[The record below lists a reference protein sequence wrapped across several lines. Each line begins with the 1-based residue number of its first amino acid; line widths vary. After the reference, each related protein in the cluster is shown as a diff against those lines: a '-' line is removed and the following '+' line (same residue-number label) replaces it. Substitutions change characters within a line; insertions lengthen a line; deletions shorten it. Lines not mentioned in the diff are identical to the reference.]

1 MYYNAICIFYFYRT
15 QRAHSTHY
23 TGVEMN
29 KLNLKKLLTLLV
41 CLTLIVS
48 VVLLAACNKNDD
60 NKGSTEDNTSASPS
74 FTNGNFRSYTTSDK
88 GYPYAPSSFTGSPTS
103 DTEGSTLPK
112 LETVKRGVINLAD
125 YQNLGAWCTFSK
137 FDANRLTDEE
147 DAKNYNKDDNV
158 LMINNTEARYYMYRS
173 SEFSAAANTK
183 YLLQVDVRTA
193 NLDGGEK
200 KGATIKIAKSY
211 SSGSSIPATEGYA
224 SFDAITVG
232 EWTTYSFIIDGKYNG
247 STSLELQLMLGN
259 NNLRDEYKTSG
270 YAFFDNIRL
279 TTVKDDTVLPAGENV
294 KTITLSVPN
303 GSFDYKTTSDYPYL
317 YNRVTT
323 TDTNSNYGL
332 VNKVDAKDGKI
343 TLVGE
348 YKIDADA
355 LKDHDKDHG
364 NVFAIYNVAEA
375 RMGFYTTNPLYFKR
389 GGYYKV
395 TVSLNTDY
403 IESGSAYLALGKS
416 KDLSDNTVI
425 EIGKDAANPGWKEHV
440 FYVYANEN
448 TADELYFHFGLG
460 KDSDNKAKGYILV
473 DDLKIEET
481 DDTTQTGDYV
491 TDNRFKPTDNKLTD
505 AFVNKSGTDINGVPV
520 TITGDGEEFSVDDKT
535 PYVSSNF
542 SERNRKFT
550 SAKATIAK
558 FQTKATLQKD
568 TYYRFSV
575 WVRTVDVPST
585 SGVVLTVYDGDK
597 DTNSA
602 VKAIATFAAVTTDK
616 DLADSSSSLNGY
628 RELVCYFHTASL
640 QEQVVTFEIS
650 LGSGGA
656 FTSSTLFS
664 GTAYIANASLVETDY
679 TKYNGASAS
688 GTYEKKYD
696 WYETLSSETFT
707 NGQFQKYNY
716 SDTKFFKD
724 GGVNEKGE
732 FQSTSFGVPS
742 GWTLKGEKDKAVAGI
757 VDVNRDALLSNL
769 ATKLGVPV
777 DTLKTAPFE
786 CKEEDVETFG
796 IYAGG
801 DSYLFINSADV
812 EGLAKESVRVGYVS
826 NSFTLNANSYYKISV
841 MVKVMGD
848 SKASVYLM
856 TDNNI
861 AETNVDSKFE
871 NIEAS
876 TASQTGGWK
885 RYTFYVKTG
894 FSSISATLG
903 LYLGGK
909 DVDIALTDANMV
921 LADGLNGKYVK
932 VDGAYE
938 VYNKNTHKDATETY
952 NYSGSAK
959 GGTVLFDYVIKEDIS
974 ESVYNAK
981 TASATASAADEYE
994 ETKRVEMNLDSFGL
1008 AITPDENKPTSPK
1021 GWTKTSLTKDTDTE
1035 QLQSGVIYSTD
1046 YKAHSGESCLIIPY
1060 LNTAGASYYASDAK
1074 TLTKDGFYKI
1084 SVWAKLSEGHTGKA
1098 YITLVATNYGENSKY
1113 VDYASQTIEV
1123 DSTDWKEYVF
1133 FIKAPSS
1140 DTKIDKYGDNA
1151 KDLSLKIR
1159 LGFGESADNKA
1170 SGYVLFDDVLIEK
1183 LDVKADDFDKLVDDF
1198 KAEPANAGLT
1208 VNTVKYSAIDKE
1220 EETTPDKE
1228 PDKENNKDSGKNF
1241 NWVIFTSVAF
1251 GAIVIIA
1258 VAAFF
1263 IKKYLPKHKEGKQQ
1277 VDKKKTS
1284 KKKEDDYKN
1293 LND

>member
-1 MYYNAICIFYFYRT
+1 
-15 QRAHSTHY
+15 
-23 TGVEMN
+23 MN

-48 VVLLAACNKNDD
+48 VVLLAACNKKTDD
-60 NKGSTEDNTSASPS
+60 NKTTDNTSASPS
-74 FTNGNFRSYTTSDK
+74 FTNGNFRSYTTSDS

-137 FDANRLTDEE
+137 FDAKRLTDEE

-303 GSFDYKTTSDYPYL
+303 GNFDYKTTSDYPYL

-416 KDLSDNTVI
+416 KDLSDNKIIPVV
-425 EIGKDAANPGWKEHV
+425 KDTANPGWNEYT

-460 KDSDNKAKGYILV
+460 KDSGDKAKGYILI

-602 VKAIATFAAVTTDK
+602 AKAIATFAAVTTDK

-640 QEQVVTFEIS
+640 QNQDVTFEIS

-801 DSYLFINSADV
+801 DSYLLINSADV

-861 AETNVDSKFE
+861 SETNVDSKFE

-1008 AITPDENKPTSPK
+1008 ATTPDQDKPTSPK

-1123 DSTDWKEYVF
+1123 NSTEWKEYVF

-1198 KAEPANAGLT
+1198 KAKPANAGLT

-1251 GAIVIIA
+1251 GAIVVIA

>member
-1 MYYNAICIFYFYRT
+1 
-15 QRAHSTHY
+15 
-23 TGVEMN
+23 MN

-48 VVLLAACNKNDD
+48 VVLLAACNKKTDD
-60 NKGSTEDNTSASPS
+60 NKTPDNTSASPS

-137 FDANRLTDEE
+137 FDAKRLTGEE

-173 SEFSAAANTK
+173 SEFSVAANTK

-224 SFDAITVG
+224 SFDAVTVG

-279 TTVKDDTVLPAGENV
+279 TTVKDDTVLPTENV

-332 VNKVDAKDGKI
+332 VNEVDAKDGKI
-343 TLVGE
+343 TLVNE
-348 YKIDADA
+348 YAVDAA
-355 LKDHDKDHG
+355 AVKGHG
-364 NVFAIYNVAEA
+364 SVFAIYNVADA

-395 TVSLNTDY
+395 TVSLNTKY
-403 IESGSAYLALGKS
+403 VENGKAYLALGKS

-425 EIGKDAANPGWKEHV
+425 EIAQKDSENNGWNEYT

-481 DDTTQTGDYV
+481 DDTTQTGDNV
-491 TDNRFKPTDNKLTD
+491 TDNRFKPADNKLTD
-505 AFVNKSGTDINGVPV
+505 AFVNKSGTDINGVSV
-520 TITGDGEEFSVDDKT
+520 TITGDGEEFSADDKT
-535 PYVSSNF
+535 PYVSSIF
-542 SERNRKFT
+542 SARNRKFT
-550 SAKATIAK
+550 SAKATLAK

-597 DTNSA
+597 NVNSA
-602 VKAIATFAAVTTDK
+602 AKAIATFAAVTTDK

-640 QEQVVTFEIS
+640 QNQDVTFEIS

-757 VDVNRDALLSNL
+757 VDVNRENLLNNL
-769 ATKLGVPV
+769 ATKIGITAEVLKTVPV
-777 DTLKTAPFE
+777 DANDKP
-786 CKEEDVETFG
+786 VETFG

-801 DSYLFINSADV
+801 NSYLLINSADV

-841 MVKVMGD
+841 MVKVINGQ
-848 SKASVYLM
+848 ASVYLM

-861 AETNVDSKFE
+861 SETNVDSKFE

-876 TASQTGGWK
+876 TGVATGGWK

-932 VDGAYE
+932 KAANEYE

-952 NYSGSAK
+952 NYKDSAK

-1008 AITPDENKPTSPK
+1008 ATTPDENKPTSPK

-1035 QLQSGVIYSTD
+1035 QLQSGVIYSTE

-1123 DSTDWKEYVF
+1123 NSTDWKEYVF

-1183 LDVKADDFDKLVDDF
+1183 LDVKADEFDKHVNDF
-1198 KAEPANAGLT
+1198 KAAHADLT

-1251 GAIVIIA
+1251 GAIVVIA

>member
-60 NKGSTEDNTSASPS
+60 NKGSTEDSTSASPS

-125 YQNLGAWCTFSK
+125 YANLGAWCTFSK
-137 FDANRLTDEE
+137 FDAKRLTDEE

-279 TTVKDDTVLPAGENV
+279 TTVKDDTVLPTENV

-332 VNKVDAKDGKI
+332 VNEVDAKDGKI
-343 TLVGE
+343 TLVND
-348 YKIDADA
+348 YAVDAA
-355 LKDHDKDHG
+355 AVEGHG
-364 NVFAIYNVAEA
+364 SVFAIYNVADA

-416 KDLSDNTVI
+416 KDLSDNTIIPV
-425 EIGKDAANPGWKEHV
+425 GKDTENPGWKEHV

-460 KDSDNKAKGYILV
+460 KDSGDKAKGYVLV

-505 AFVNKSGTDINGVPV
+505 AFANKSGTDINGVPV
-520 TITGDGEEFSVDDKT
+520 TITGDGEEFSADDKT

-568 TYYRFSV
+568 TYYRFSI

-602 VKAIATFAAVTTDK
+602 AKAIATFAAVTTDK

-640 QEQVVTFEIS
+640 QNQDVTFEIS

-757 VDVNRDALLSNL
+757 VDVNRENLLNNL
-769 ATKLGVPV
+769 ATKLGITAEVLKAVPV
-777 DTLKTAPFE
+777 DANDKP
-786 CKEEDVETFG
+786 VETFG

-801 DSYLFINSADV
+801 DSYLLINSADV

-841 MVKVMGD
+841 MVKVINGQ
-848 SKASVYLM
+848 ASVYLM

-861 AETNVDSKFE
+861 SETNVDSKFE

-932 VDGAYE
+932 KAANEYE

-952 NYSGSAK
+952 NYKDSAK

-1008 AITPDENKPTSPK
+1008 ATTPDENKPTSPK

-1123 DSTDWKEYVF
+1123 NSTDWKEYVF

-1251 GAIVIIA
+1251 GAIVVIA

>member
-1 MYYNAICIFYFYRT
+1 
-15 QRAHSTHY
+15 
-23 TGVEMN
+23 MN

-48 VVLLAACNKNDD
+48 VVLLAACNKKTDD
-60 NKGSTEDNTSASPS
+60 NKTPDNTSASPS

-125 YQNLGAWCTFSK
+125 YANLGAWCTFSK
-137 FDANRLTDEE
+137 FDAKRLTGEE

-173 SEFSAAANTK
+173 SEFSVAANTK

-193 NLDGGEK
+193 NLNGGEK

-224 SFDAITVG
+224 SFDAVTVG

-279 TTVKDDTVLPAGENV
+279 TTVKDDTVLPTENV
-294 KTITLSVPN
+294 KTIALSVPN

-317 YNRVTT
+317 YNRVPT

-332 VNKVDAKDGKI
+332 VNEVDAKDGKI
-343 TLVGE
+343 TLVNE
-348 YKIDADA
+348 YAVDAA
-355 LKDHDKDHG
+355 AVKGHG
-364 NVFAIYNVAEA
+364 SVFAIYNVADA

-395 TVSLNTDY
+395 TVSLNTKY
-403 IESGSAYLALGKS
+403 VENGKAYLALGKS

-425 EIGKDAANPGWKEHV
+425 EIAQKDSENNGWNEYT

-491 TDNRFKPTDNKLTD
+491 TNNRFKPTDNKLTD

-520 TITGDGEEFSVDDKT
+520 TITGDGEEFSADDKT
-535 PYVSSNF
+535 PYVSSIF
-542 SERNRKFT
+542 SARNRKFT
-550 SAKATIAK
+550 SAKATLAK

-602 VKAIATFAAVTTDK
+602 AKAIATFAAVTTDK

-640 QEQVVTFEIS
+640 QNQDVTFEIS

-696 WYETLSSETFT
+696 WYETLSNETFT

-732 FQSTSFGVPS
+732 LQSTSFGVPS

-757 VDVNRDALLSNL
+757 VDVNRENLLNNL
-769 ATKLGVPV
+769 ATKLGITAEVLKAVPV
-777 DTLKTAPFE
+777 DANDKP
-786 CKEEDVETFG
+786 VETFG

-801 DSYLFINSADV
+801 DSYLLINSADV

-841 MVKVMGD
+841 MVKVINGQ
-848 SKASVYLM
+848 ASVYLM

-861 AETNVDSKFE
+861 SETNVDSKFE

-932 VDGAYE
+932 KAANEYE

-952 NYSGSAK
+952 NYKDSAK

-1008 AITPDENKPTSPK
+1008 ATTPDENKPTSPK

-1035 QLQSGVIYSTD
+1035 QLQSGVIYSTE

-1123 DSTDWKEYVF
+1123 NSTDWKEYVF

-1183 LDVKADDFDKLVDDF
+1183 LDVKADEFDKHVNDF
-1198 KAEPANAGLT
+1198 KAAHADLT

-1251 GAIVIIA
+1251 GAIVVIA

>member
-1 MYYNAICIFYFYRT
+1 
-15 QRAHSTHY
+15 
-23 TGVEMN
+23 MN

-137 FDANRLTDEE
+137 FDAKRLTDEE

-279 TTVKDDTVLPAGENV
+279 TTVKDDTVLPTENV

-332 VNKVDAKDGKI
+332 VNEVDAKDGKI
-343 TLVGE
+343 TLVND
-348 YKIDADA
+348 YAVDAA
-355 LKDHDKDHG
+355 AVEGHG
-364 NVFAIYNVAEA
+364 SVFAIYNVADA

-416 KDLSDNTVI
+416 KDLSDNTIIPV
-425 EIGKDAANPGWKEHV
+425 GKDTENPGWKEHV

-460 KDSDNKAKGYILV
+460 KDSGDKAKGYVLV

-505 AFVNKSGTDINGVPV
+505 AFANKSGTDINGVPV
-520 TITGDGEEFSVDDKT
+520 TITGDGEEFSADDKT

-585 SGVVLTVYDGDK
+585 SGVVLTIYDGNK
-597 DTNSA
+597 DDNSA

-716 SDTKFFKD
+716 SDTKFFKE

-757 VDVNRDALLSNL
+757 VDVNREALLNNL
-769 ATKLGVPV
+769 ATKLGVSV

-801 DSYLFINSADV
+801 DSYLLINSADV

-861 AETNVDSKFE
+861 SETNVDSKFE

-909 DVDIALTDANMV
+909 DVDVDLTDANMKEAAEGTTGKYTKV
-921 LADGLNGKYVK
+921 DGKYVL
-932 VDGAYE
+932 
-938 VYNKNTHKDATETY
+938 YNKNVHTGDEVKTY
-952 NYSGSAK
+952 NYKDSAK

-1008 AITPDENKPTSPK
+1008 ATTPDENKPTSPK

-1123 DSTDWKEYVF
+1123 NSTEWKEYVF

-1140 DTKIDKYGDNA
+1140 DTKIDKYGENA

-1251 GAIVIIA
+1251 GAIVVIA

>member
-1 MYYNAICIFYFYRT
+1 
-15 QRAHSTHY
+15 
-23 TGVEMN
+23 MN

-48 VVLLAACNKNDD
+48 VVLLAACNKKDD

-137 FDANRLTDEE
+137 FDANRLTGEE

-279 TTVKDDTVLPAGENV
+279 NTVKDDTVLPTENV

-332 VNKVDAKDGKI
+332 VNEVDAKDGKI
-343 TLVGE
+343 TLVNE
-348 YKIDADA
+348 YAVDAA
-355 LKDHDKDHG
+355 AVEGHG
-364 NVFAIYNVAEA
+364 SVFAIYNVADS

-416 KDLSDNTVI
+416 KDLSDNTIIPV
-425 EIGKDAANPGWKEHV
+425 GKDTENPGWKEHV

-460 KDSDNKAKGYILV
+460 KDSDNKAKGYVLV

-505 AFVNKSGTDINGVPV
+505 AFANKSGTDINGVPV
-520 TITGDGEEFSVDDKT
+520 TITGDGEEFSADDKT

-602 VKAIATFAAVTTDK
+602 AKAIATFAAVTTDK

-716 SDTKFFKD
+716 SDTKFFKE

-757 VDVNRDALLSNL
+757 VDVNREALLNNL
-769 ATKLGVPV
+769 ATKLGVSV

-801 DSYLFINSADV
+801 DSYLLINSADV

-952 NYSGSAK
+952 NYKDSAK

-1008 AITPDENKPTSPK
+1008 ATTPDENKPTSPK

-1123 DSTDWKEYVF
+1123 DSTSWKEYVF

-1140 DTKIDKYGDNA
+1140 DTKIDKYGENA

-1183 LDVKADDFDKLVDDF
+1183 LDEEADTFDSFVEKF
-1198 KAEPANAGLT
+1198 KKENADLT

-1228 PDKENNKDSGKNF
+1228 PDKEDSKDSGKNF

-1251 GAIVIIA
+1251 GAIVVIA

>member
-1 MYYNAICIFYFYRT
+1 
-15 QRAHSTHY
+15 
-23 TGVEMN
+23 MN

-48 VVLLAACNKNDD
+48 VVLLAACNKKADD
-60 NKGSTEDNTSASPS
+60 NKTPDNTSASPS

-137 FDANRLTDEE
+137 FDAKRLTGEE

-173 SEFSAAANTK
+173 SEFSVAANTK

-193 NLDGGEK
+193 NLNGGEK

-224 SFDAITVG
+224 SFDAVTVG

-279 TTVKDDTVLPAGENV
+279 TTVKDDTVLPTENV

-332 VNKVDAKDGKI
+332 VNEVDAKDGKI
-343 TLVGE
+343 TLVNE
-348 YKIDADA
+348 YAVDAA
-355 LKDHDKDHG
+355 AVKDHG
-364 NVFAIYNVAEA
+364 SVFAIYNVADA

-395 TVSLNTDY
+395 TVSLNTKY
-403 IESGSAYLALGKS
+403 VENGKAYLALGKS

-425 EIGKDAANPGWKEHV
+425 EIAQKDSENNGWNEYT

-460 KDSDNKAKGYILV
+460 KDSDDKNKAKGYILV

-491 TDNRFKPTDNKLTD
+491 TDNRFKPADNKLTD

-520 TITGDGEEFSVDDKT
+520 TITGDGEEFSADDKT
-535 PYVSSNF
+535 PYVSKNF

-550 SAKATIAK
+550 SAKATLAK
-558 FQTKATLQKD
+558 FQTTATLEKD

-640 QEQVVTFEIS
+640 QNQDVTFEIS

-757 VDVNRDALLSNL
+757 VDVNRENLLNNL
-769 ATKLGVPV
+769 ATKIGITAEVLKAVPV
-777 DTLKTAPFE
+777 DANDKP
-786 CKEEDVETFG
+786 VETFG

-801 DSYLFINSADV
+801 DSYLLINSADV

-841 MVKVMGD
+841 MVKVINGQ
-848 SKASVYLM
+848 ASVYLM

-871 NIEAS
+871 NIGAS
-876 TASQTGGWK
+876 TGVATGGWK

-903 LYLGGK
+903 LYLGGQDK
-909 DVDIALTDANMV
+909 DVALTDANMV

-932 VDGAYE
+932 KADNEYE

-952 NYSGSAK
+952 NYKDSAK

-1008 AITPDENKPTSPK
+1008 ATTPDENKPTSPK

-1123 DSTDWKEYVF
+1123 NSTDWKEYVF

-1183 LDVKADDFDKLVDDF
+1183 LDVKADEFDKHVNDF
-1198 KAEPANAGLT
+1198 KAANTGLT

-1251 GAIVIIA
+1251 GAIVVIA

>member
-1 MYYNAICIFYFYRT
+1 
-15 QRAHSTHY
+15 
-23 TGVEMN
+23 MN

-48 VVLLAACNKNDD
+48 VVLLAACNKKDD

-125 YQNLGAWCTFSK
+125 YANLGAWCTFQK
-137 FDANRLTDEE
+137 FDAKRLTDEE

-193 NLDGGEK
+193 NLDGGKE

-211 SSGSSIPATEGYA
+211 SSGSSIPSTEGYA

-279 TTVKDDTVLPAGENV
+279 TTVKDDTVLPTENV

-332 VNKVDAKDGKI
+332 VNEVDAKDGEI
-343 TLVGE
+343 TLVNN
-348 YKIDADA
+348 YTVDATA
-355 LKDHDKDHG
+355 VKGHG
-364 NVFAIYNVAEA
+364 SVFAIYNVAEA

-395 TVSLNTDY
+395 TVSLNTKY
-403 IESGSAYLALGKS
+403 VKNGSAYLALGKS
-416 KDLSDNTVI
+416 KDLSDNKI
-425 EIGKDAANPGWKEHV
+425 IDIGQKDNEKTNGWNEYT

-460 KDSDNKAKGYILV
+460 KDSDDKNKAKGYILV

-481 DDTTQTGDYV
+481 DDTTQTGDNV
-491 TDNRFKPTDNKLTD
+491 TDNRFKAEDNKLIN

-520 TITGDGEEFSVDDKT
+520 NVTVKEFEESDKKPYDSTEFST
-535 PYVSSNF
+535 N
-542 SERNRKFT
+542 NNWKFE
-550 SAKATIAK
+550 AE
-558 FQTKATLQKD
+558 KATLAKFRATATLEKD

-585 SGVVLTVYDGDK
+585 SGVVLTIYDGDK
-597 DTNSA
+597 DKNSA

-640 QEQVVTFEIS
+640 QKQAVTFEIS

-679 TKYNGASAS
+679 TKYNGASSS

-724 GGVNEKGE
+724 GGKDSNNTDAV

-757 VDVNRDALLSNL
+757 VDVNRENLLNNL
-769 ATKLGVPV
+769 ATKLGVSV
-777 DTLKTAPFE
+777 DTLKNAPFTPAD
-786 CKEEDVETFG
+786 KDIATYG

-801 DSYLFINSADV
+801 SSYLLINSANVD
-812 EGLAKESVRVGYVS
+812 GLAKESVRVGYVS

-861 AETNVDSKFE
+861 SETNVDSKFE
-871 NIEAS
+871 NIGAS
-876 TASQTGGWK
+876 TGVMTGGWK

-903 LYLGGK
+903 LYLGGEDK
-909 DVDIALTDANMV
+909 DIALTDANMTK
-921 LADGLNGKYVK
+921 LENDLSGKYVK
-932 VDGAYE
+932 DKDTGAYE
-938 VYNKNTHKDATETY
+938 VYNKNVHKDYKDTY
-952 NYSGSAK
+952 NYNGSAK

-1008 AITPDENKPTSPK
+1008 ATTPEQDKPASPK

-1035 QLQSGVIYSTD
+1035 YLQSGVIYSTE
-1046 YKAHSGESCLIIPY
+1046 YKAHSGDSCLIISY
-1060 LNTAGASYYASDAK
+1060 RNTKTAGASYYASDAK

-1084 SVWAKLSEGHTGKA
+1084 SVWAKVSESHTGKA

-1140 DTKIDKYGDNA
+1140 DTKIDKYGENA

-1159 LGFGESADNKA
+1159 LGFGESADNPA

-1183 LDVKADDFDKLVDDF
+1183 LDVKTEEDFKKHVDDF
-1198 KAEPANAGLT
+1198 TAANAGLT

-1251 GAIVIIA
+1251 GAIVVIA

>member
-1 MYYNAICIFYFYRT
+1 
-15 QRAHSTHY
+15 
-23 TGVEMN
+23 MN

-48 VVLLAACNKNDD
+48 VVLLAACNKKTDD
-60 NKGSTEDNTSASPS
+60 NKTPDNTSASPS

-125 YQNLGAWCTFSK
+125 YANLGAWCTFQK
-137 FDANRLTDEE
+137 FDAKRLTGEE

-173 SEFSAAANTK
+173 SEFSVAANTK

-193 NLDGGEK
+193 NLNGGEK

-224 SFDAITVG
+224 SFDAVTVG

-279 TTVKDDTVLPAGENV
+279 TTVKDDTVLPTENV

-332 VNKVDAKDGKI
+332 VNEVDAKDGKI
-343 TLVGE
+343 TLVNE
-348 YKIDADA
+348 YAVDAA
-355 LKDHDKDHG
+355 AVKDHG
-364 NVFAIYNVAEA
+364 SVFAIYNVADA

-395 TVSLNTDY
+395 TVSLNTKY
-403 IESGSAYLALGKS
+403 VENGKAYLALGKS

-425 EIGKDAANPGWKEHV
+425 EIAQKDSENNGWNEYT

-460 KDSDNKAKGYILV
+460 KDSDKNKAKGYILV

-481 DDTTQTGDYV
+481 DDTTQTGNNV
-491 TDNRFKPTDNKLTD
+491 TDNRFKPADNKLTD

-520 TITGDGEEFSVDDKT
+520 TITGDGEEFSADDKT
-535 PYVSSNF
+535 PYVSSIF
-542 SERNRKFT
+542 SAKNRKFT
-550 SAKATIAK
+550 SAKATLAK

-602 VKAIATFAAVTTDK
+602 AKAIATFAAVTTDK

-640 QEQVVTFEIS
+640 QNQDVTFEIS

-724 GGVNEKGE
+724 GGVNDKGE

-757 VDVNRDALLSNL
+757 VDVNRENLLNNL
-769 ATKLGVPV
+769 ATKIGITAEVLKAVPV
-777 DTLKTAPFE
+777 DANDKP
-786 CKEEDVETFG
+786 VETFG

-801 DSYLFINSADV
+801 NSYLLINSADV

-841 MVKVMGD
+841 MVKVINGQ
-848 SKASVYLM
+848 ASVYLM

-861 AETNVDSKFE
+861 SETNVDSKFE

-903 LYLGGK
+903 LYLGGQDK
-909 DVDIALTDANMV
+909 DIALTDANMV

-932 VDGAYE
+932 KAANEYE

-952 NYSGSAK
+952 NYKDSAK

-981 TASATASAADEYE
+981 TASATASAANEYE

-1008 AITPDENKPTSPK
+1008 ATTPDENKPTSPK

-1123 DSTDWKEYVF
+1123 NSTDWKEYVF

-1140 DTKIDKYGDNA
+1140 DTKIDKYGENA

-1183 LDVKADDFDKLVDDF
+1183 LDVKADEFDKHVNDF
-1198 KAEPANAGLT
+1198 KAANTGLT

-1251 GAIVIIA
+1251 GAIVVIA

>member
-1 MYYNAICIFYFYRT
+1 
-15 QRAHSTHY
+15 
-23 TGVEMN
+23 MN

-48 VVLLAACNKNDD
+48 VALLAACNKKPDD
-60 NKGSTEDNTSASPS
+60 NKSTDNTSASPS

-137 FDANRLTDEE
+137 FDAKRLTGEE

-173 SEFSAAANTK
+173 SEFSVAANTK

-224 SFDAITVG
+224 SFDAVTVG

-279 TTVKDDTVLPAGENV
+279 TTVKDDTVLPTENV

-332 VNKVDAKDGKI
+332 VNEVDAKDGKI
-343 TLVGE
+343 TLVNE
-348 YKIDADA
+348 YAVDAA
-355 LKDHDKDHG
+355 AVKGHG
-364 NVFAIYNVAEA
+364 SVFAIYNVADA

-395 TVSLNTDY
+395 TVSLNTKY
-403 IESGSAYLALGKS
+403 VKNGKAYLALGKS

-425 EIGKDAANPGWKEHV
+425 EIAQKDSENNGWNEYT

-481 DDTTQTGDYV
+481 DDISQTGNNV
-491 TDNRFKPTDNKLTD
+491 TDNRFKSADNKLTD

-520 TITGDGEEFSVDDKT
+520 TITGDGEEFSADDKT
-535 PYVSSNF
+535 PYVSSIF
-542 SERNRKFT
+542 SARNRKFT

-602 VKAIATFAAVTTDK
+602 AKAIATFAAVTTDK

-640 QEQVVTFEIS
+640 QNQDVTFEIS

-716 SDTKFFKD
+716 SDTKFFKE
-724 GGVNEKGE
+724 GGLNDKGE

-757 VDVNRDALLSNL
+757 VDVNRENLLNNL
-769 ATKLGVPV
+769 ATKLGITAEVLKAVPV
-777 DTLKTAPFE
+777 DANDKP
-786 CKEEDVETFG
+786 VETFG

-801 DSYLFINSADV
+801 DSYLLINSADV

-861 AETNVDSKFE
+861 SETNVDSKFE

-903 LYLGGK
+903 LYLGGQDK
-909 DVDIALTDANMV
+909 DVTLTDANMV

-932 VDGAYE
+932 KAANEYE

-952 NYSGSAK
+952 NYKDSAK

-981 TASATASAADEYE
+981 TASATASAANEYE

-1008 AITPDENKPTSPK
+1008 ATTPDENKPTSPK

-1060 LNTAGASYYASDAK
+1060 ISSAGASYYASDAK

-1123 DSTDWKEYVF
+1123 NSTDWKEYVF

-1183 LDVKADDFDKLVDDF
+1183 LDVKADDFDKHVNDF
-1198 KAEPANAGLT
+1198 KAANTGLT

-1228 PDKENNKDSGKNF
+1228 PDKEDSKDSGKNF

-1251 GAIVIIA
+1251 GAIVVIA

>member
-1 MYYNAICIFYFYRT
+1 
-15 QRAHSTHY
+15 
-23 TGVEMN
+23 MN

-48 VVLLAACNKNDD
+48 VVLLAACNKKTDD
-60 NKGSTEDNTSASPS
+60 NKTPDNTSASPS

-137 FDANRLTDEE
+137 FDAKRLTGEE

-173 SEFSAAANTK
+173 SEFSVAANTK

-193 NLDGGEK
+193 NLNGGEK

-279 TTVKDDTVLPAGENV
+279 TTVKDDTVLPTENV

-332 VNKVDAKDGKI
+332 VNEVDAKDGKI
-343 TLVGE
+343 TLVNE
-348 YKIDADA
+348 YAVDAA
-355 LKDHDKDHG
+355 AVKGHG
-364 NVFAIYNVAEA
+364 SVFAIYNVADA

-395 TVSLNTDY
+395 TVSLNTKY
-403 IESGSAYLALGKS
+403 VENGKAYLALGKS

-425 EIGKDAANPGWKEHV
+425 EIAQKDSENNGWNEYT

-460 KDSDNKAKGYILV
+460 KDSDDKNKAKGYILV

-481 DDTTQTGDYV
+481 DDISQTGDNV
-491 TDNRFKPTDNKLTD
+491 TNSRFKPEDNKLTD
-505 AFVNKSGTDINGVPV
+505 AFVNMSGTDINGVPV
-520 TITGDGEEFSVDDKT
+520 TITGDGEEFSADDKT
-535 PYVSSNF
+535 PYVSSIF
-542 SERNRKFT
+542 SAKNRKFT
-550 SAKATIAK
+550 SAKATLAK

-568 TYYRFSV
+568 TFYRFSV

-597 DTNSA
+597 DVNSA

-640 QEQVVTFEIS
+640 QNQDVTFEIS

-757 VDVNRDALLSNL
+757 VDVNRENLLNNL
-769 ATKLGVPV
+769 ATKLGITAEVLKAVPV
-777 DTLKTAPFE
+777 KCDAD
-786 CKEEDVETFG
+786 DVETFG

-801 DSYLFINSADV
+801 DSYLLINSADV

-871 NIEAS
+871 NIGAS
-876 TASQTGGWK
+876 TGVMTGGWK

-903 LYLGGK
+903 LYLGGEDK
-909 DVDIALTDANMV
+909 DVALTDANMV

-932 VDGAYE
+932 KAANEYE

-952 NYSGSAK
+952 NYKDSAK

-981 TASATASAADEYE
+981 TASATASAANEYE

-1008 AITPDENKPTSPK
+1008 ATTPDENKPTSPK

-1183 LDVKADDFDKLVDDF
+1183 LDVKAEDFDNHVNDF
-1198 KAEPANAGLT
+1198 KTANAGLT

-1251 GAIVIIA
+1251 GAIVVIA

>member
-1 MYYNAICIFYFYRT
+1 
-15 QRAHSTHY
+15 
-23 TGVEMN
+23 MN

-48 VVLLAACNKNDD
+48 VVLLAACNKKTDD
-60 NKGSTEDNTSASPS
+60 NKTTDNTSASPS

-137 FDANRLTDEE
+137 FDAKRLTGEE

-173 SEFSAAANTK
+173 SEFSVAANTK

-193 NLDGGEK
+193 NLNGGEK

-224 SFDAITVG
+224 SFDAVTVG

-279 TTVKDDTVLPAGENV
+279 TTVKDDTVLPTENV

-332 VNKVDAKDGKI
+332 VNEVDAKDGKI
-343 TLVGE
+343 TLVNE
-348 YKIDADA
+348 YAVDAA
-355 LKDHDKDHG
+355 AVKGHG
-364 NVFAIYNVAEA
+364 SVFAIYNVADA

-416 KDLSDNTVI
+416 KDLSDNKIIPV
-425 EIGKDAANPGWKEHV
+425 GKDTENPGWKEHV

-460 KDSDNKAKGYILV
+460 KDSGDKAKGYILI

-481 DDTTQTGDYV
+481 DDTTQPDAPNV
-491 TDNRFKPTDNKLTD
+491 TDNRFKPADNKLTD

-520 TITGDGEEFSVDDKT
+520 TITGDGEEFSADDKT

-550 SAKATIAK
+550 SAKATLAK

-597 DTNSA
+597 DVNSA
-602 VKAIATFAAVTTDK
+602 AKAIATFAAVTTDK

-640 QEQVVTFEIS
+640 QNQDVTFEIS

-757 VDVNRDALLSNL
+757 VDVNRENLLNNL
-769 ATKLGVPV
+769 ATKIGITAEVLKAVPV
-777 DTLKTAPFE
+777 NADDKP
-786 CKEEDVETFG
+786 VETFG

-801 DSYLFINSADV
+801 DSYLLINSADV

-861 AETNVDSKFE
+861 SETNVDSKFE

-903 LYLGGK
+903 LYLGGQDK
-909 DVDIALTDANMV
+909 DVALTDANMV

-932 VDGAYE
+932 KAANEYE

-952 NYSGSAK
+952 NYKDSAK

-981 TASATASAADEYE
+981 IASATASAADEYE

-1008 AITPDENKPTSPK
+1008 ATTPDENKPTSPK

-1123 DSTDWKEYVF
+1123 NSTDWKEYVF

-1140 DTKIDKYGDNA
+1140 DTKIDKYGENA

-1183 LDVKADDFDKLVDDF
+1183 LDVKADEFDKHVNDF
-1198 KAEPANAGLT
+1198 KAAHADLT

-1228 PDKENNKDSGKNF
+1228 PGKEDNKNSGKNF

-1251 GAIVIIA
+1251 GAIVVIA

>member
-1 MYYNAICIFYFYRT
+1 
-15 QRAHSTHY
+15 
-23 TGVEMN
+23 MN

-48 VVLLAACNKNDD
+48 VVLLAACNKKADD
-60 NKGSTEDNTSASPS
+60 NNKTTDNTSASPS

-137 FDANRLTDEE
+137 FDAKRLTGEE

-173 SEFSAAANTK
+173 SEFSVAANTK

-193 NLDGGEK
+193 NLNGGAK
-200 KGATIKIAKSY
+200 NGATIKIAKSY

-279 TTVKDDTVLPAGENV
+279 TTVKDDTVLPTENV

-332 VNKVDAKDGKI
+332 VNEVDAKDGKI
-343 TLVGE
+343 TLVNE
-348 YKIDADA
+348 YTVDAA
-355 LKDHDKDHG
+355 AVEGHG
-364 NVFAIYNVAEA
+364 SVFAIYNVADA

-395 TVSLNTDY
+395 TVSLNTDNV
-403 IESGSAYLALGKS
+403 ESGEAYLALGKS
-416 KDLSDNTVI
+416 KDLSDNKIIPV
-425 EIGKDAANPGWKEHV
+425 GKDTENPGWKEHV

-460 KDSDNKAKGYILV
+460 KDSENKAKGYILV

-481 DDTTQTGDYV
+481 NDTTQTGKYV
-491 TDNRFKPTDNKLTD
+491 TDNRFKPADNKLTD
-505 AFVNKSGTDINGVPV
+505 AFVNKSGTDINGVSV
-520 TITGDGEEFSVDDKT
+520 TITGDGEEFSADDKT
-535 PYVSSNF
+535 PYESTAF
-542 SERNRKFT
+542 STNNRKFT
-550 SAKATIAK
+550 SAKATLAK

-602 VKAIATFAAVTTDK
+602 AKAIATFAAVTTDK

-640 QEQVVTFEIS
+640 QNQDVTFEIS

-757 VDVNRDALLSNL
+757 VDVNRENLLNNL
-769 ATKLGVPV
+769 ATKLGITAEVLKAVPV
-777 DTLKTAPFE
+777 DANDKP
-786 CKEEDVETFG
+786 VETFG

-801 DSYLFINSADV
+801 DSYLLINSADV

-871 NIEAS
+871 NIGAS
-876 TASQTGGWK
+876 TGVMTGGWK

-903 LYLGGK
+903 LYLGGEDK
-909 DVDIALTDANMV
+909 DIALTDANMV

-932 VDGAYE
+932 KAANEYE

-952 NYSGSAK
+952 NYKDSAK

-1008 AITPDENKPTSPK
+1008 ATTPDENKPTSPK

-1123 DSTDWKEYVF
+1123 NSTDWKEYVF

-1183 LDVKADDFDKLVDDF
+1183 LDVKADVFDKHVDDF
-1198 KAEPANAGLT
+1198 KAANAGAK

-1251 GAIVIIA
+1251 GAIVVIA

>member
-1 MYYNAICIFYFYRT
+1 
-15 QRAHSTHY
+15 
-23 TGVEMN
+23 MN

-48 VVLLAACNKNDD
+48 VVLLAACNKKTDD
-60 NKGSTEDNTSASPS
+60 NKTPDNTSASPS

-137 FDANRLTDEE
+137 FDAKRLTGEE

-173 SEFSAAANTK
+173 SEFSVAANTK

-193 NLDGGEK
+193 NLNGGEK

-279 TTVKDDTVLPAGENV
+279 TTVKDDTVLPTENV

-332 VNKVDAKDGKI
+332 VNEVDAKDGKI
-343 TLVGE
+343 TLVNE
-348 YKIDADA
+348 YAVDAA
-355 LKDHDKDHG
+355 AVKGHG
-364 NVFAIYNVAEA
+364 SVFAIYNVADA

-395 TVSLNTDY
+395 TVSLNTKY
-403 IESGSAYLALGKS
+403 VENGKAYLALGKS

-425 EIGKDAANPGWKEHV
+425 EIEQKDSENNGWNEYT

-491 TDNRFKPTDNKLTD
+491 TDNRFKPADNKLTD

-520 TITGDGEEFSVDDKT
+520 TITGDGEEFSADDKT

-550 SAKATIAK
+550 SAKATLAK

-597 DTNSA
+597 DVNSA
-602 VKAIATFAAVTTDK
+602 AKAIATFAAVTTDK

-640 QEQVVTFEIS
+640 QNQDVTFEIS

-757 VDVNRDALLSNL
+757 VDVNRENLLNNL
-769 ATKLGVPV
+769 ATKLGITAEVLKAVPV
-777 DTLKTAPFE
+777 DADDKP
-786 CKEEDVETFG
+786 VETFG

-801 DSYLFINSADV
+801 NSYLLINSADV

-841 MVKVMGD
+841 MVKVINGQ
-848 SKASVYLM
+848 ASVYLM

-932 VDGAYE
+932 KAANEYE

-952 NYSGSAK
+952 NYKDSAK

-1008 AITPDENKPTSPK
+1008 ATTPDENKPTSPK

-1035 QLQSGVIYSTD
+1035 QLQSGVIYSTE

-1123 DSTDWKEYVF
+1123 NSTDWKEYVF

-1140 DTKIDKYGDNA
+1140 DTKIDKYGDKA

-1183 LDVKADDFDKLVDDF
+1183 LDVKADEFDKHVNDF
-1198 KAEPANAGLT
+1198 KAANAGLT

-1228 PDKENNKDSGKNF
+1228 PGKENNKDSGKNF

-1251 GAIVIIA
+1251 GAIVVIA

>member
-1 MYYNAICIFYFYRT
+1 
-15 QRAHSTHY
+15 
-23 TGVEMN
+23 MN

-48 VVLLAACNKNDD
+48 VVLLAACNKKDD

-137 FDANRLTDEE
+137 FDAKRLTDEE

-224 SFDAITVG
+224 SFDVITVG

-279 TTVKDDTVLPAGENV
+279 NTIKDDTVLPTENV

-332 VNKVDAKDGKI
+332 VNEVDAKDGKI
-343 TLVGE
+343 TLVND
-348 YKIDADA
+348 YAVDAA
-355 LKDHDKDHG
+355 AVEGHG
-364 NVFAIYNVAEA
+364 SVFAIYNVADA

-416 KDLSDNTVI
+416 KDLSDNTIIPV
-425 EIGKDAANPGWKEHV
+425 GKDTENPGWKEHV

-460 KDSDNKAKGYILV
+460 KDSGDKAKGYVLV

-505 AFVNKSGTDINGVPV
+505 AFANKSGTDINGVPV
-520 TITGDGEEFSVDDKT
+520 TITGDGEEFSADDKT

-550 SAKATIAK
+550 SAKATLAK

-568 TYYRFSV
+568 TYYRFSI

-585 SGVVLTVYDGDK
+585 SGVVLTIYDGNK
-597 DTNSA
+597 DDNSA

-640 QEQVVTFEIS
+640 QNQDVTFEIS

-724 GGVNEKGE
+724 GGKDSSNTDAV

-742 GWTLKGEKDKAVAGI
+742 GWTLKGEKDNAVAGI
-757 VDVNRDALLSNL
+757 VDVNRENLLNNL
-769 ATKLGVPV
+769 ATKLGVSV
-777 DTLKTAPFE
+777 DTLKKAPFE
-786 CKEEDVETFG
+786 CKEEDVAKYG

-801 DSYLFINSADV
+801 DSYLLINAP
-812 EGLAKESVRVGYVS
+812 EQPGLAQTYVRVGYVS

-841 MVKVMGD
+841 LVKVLSGE
-848 SKASVYLM
+848 ASVYLM

-861 AETNVDSKFE
+861 SETNVDSKFE

-894 FSSISATLG
+894 FSSINATLG
-903 LYLGGK
+903 LYLGGLGGNANN
-909 DVDIALTDANMV
+909 VELTDSNTVSATE
-921 LADGLNGKYVK
+921 GKYVK
-932 VDGAYE
+932 DDNGKFIL
-938 VYNKNTHKDATETY
+938 YNSSNSSHKGKERFD
-952 NYSGSAK
+952 YSGSPAK

-981 TASATASAADEYE
+981 TASATASADDEYE
-994 ETKRVEMNLDSFGL
+994 ATKRVEMNLDSFGL
-1008 AITPDENKPTSPK
+1008 ATTPDEGKPTSPK

-1060 LNTAGASYYASDAK
+1060 LSTAGASYYASDAK

-1123 DSTDWKEYVF
+1123 NSTDWKEYVF

-1198 KAEPANAGLT
+1198 KAKPANAGLT

-1228 PDKENNKDSGKNF
+1228 PDKEDSKDSGKNF

-1251 GAIVIIA
+1251 GAIVVIA

>member
-1 MYYNAICIFYFYRT
+1 
-15 QRAHSTHY
+15 
-23 TGVEMN
+23 MN

-48 VVLLAACNKNDD
+48 VVLLAACNKKTDD
-60 NKGSTEDNTSASPS
+60 NKTTDNTSASPS

-137 FDANRLTDEE
+137 FDAKRLTDEE

-193 NLDGGEK
+193 NLNGGEK

-224 SFDAITVG
+224 SFDAVTVG

-279 TTVKDDTVLPAGENV
+279 TTVKDDTVLPTENV

-332 VNKVDAKDGKI
+332 VNEVDAKDGKI
-343 TLVGE
+343 TLVNE
-348 YKIDADA
+348 YKVAADA
-355 LKDHDKDHG
+355 VKGHG
-364 NVFAIYNVAEA
+364 SVFAIYNVADA

-395 TVSLNTDY
+395 TVSLNTKY
-403 IESGSAYLALGKS
+403 VENGKAYLALGKS
-416 KDLSDNTVI
+416 KDLSDNKII
-425 EIGKDAANPGWKEHV
+425 EIAQKDSENNGWNEYT

-491 TDNRFKPTDNKLTD
+491 TDNRFKPADNKLTD
-505 AFVNKSGTDINGVPV
+505 AFVNKSGTDINGVSV
-520 TITGDGEEFSVDDKT
+520 TITGDGEEFSADDKT
-535 PYVSSNF
+535 PYESTAF
-542 SERNRKFT
+542 STNNRKFT
-550 SAKATIAK
+550 SAKATLAK

-597 DTNSA
+597 DINSA
-602 VKAIATFAAVTTDK
+602 AKAIATFAAVTTDK

-628 RELVCYFHTASL
+628 RELVCYFHTSSL
-640 QEQVVTFEIS
+640 QEQAVTFEIS

-724 GGVNEKGE
+724 GGLNEKGE

-757 VDVNRDALLSNL
+757 VDVNRENLLNNL
-769 ATKLGVPV
+769 ATKLGITAEVLKAVPV
-777 DTLKTAPFE
+777 KCDAD
-786 CKEEDVETFG
+786 DVETFG

-801 DSYLFINSADV
+801 SSYLLINSADV

-861 AETNVDSKFE
+861 SETNVDSKFE

-876 TASQTGGWK
+876 TGVMTGGWK

-932 VDGAYE
+932 KAANEYE

-952 NYSGSAK
+952 NYKDSAK

-981 TASATASAADEYE
+981 TASATASAANEYE

-1008 AITPDENKPTSPK
+1008 ATTPDENKPTSPK

-1123 DSTDWKEYVF
+1123 NSTDWKEYVF

-1183 LDVKADDFDKLVDDF
+1183 LDVKADEFDKHVNDF
-1198 KAEPANAGLT
+1198 KAANTGLT

-1228 PDKENNKDSGKNF
+1228 PDKEDSKDSGKNF

-1251 GAIVIIA
+1251 GAIVVIA

>member
-1 MYYNAICIFYFYRT
+1 
-15 QRAHSTHY
+15 
-23 TGVEMN
+23 MN

-48 VVLLAACNKNDD
+48 VVLLAACNKKDD

-125 YQNLGAWCTFSK
+125 YANLGAWCTFSK
-137 FDANRLTDEE
+137 FDAKRLTGEE

-193 NLDGGEK
+193 NLDGGKE

-224 SFDAITVG
+224 SFDAVTVG

-279 TTVKDDTVLPAGENV
+279 TTVKEDTVLPTENV

-303 GSFDYKTTSDYPYL
+303 GNFDYKTTSDYPYL

-332 VNKVDAKDGKI
+332 VNEFGAKDENGNIILVNEYAVDA
-343 TLVGE
+343 TAV
-348 YKIDADA
+348 
-355 LKDHDKDHG
+355 KDHG
-364 NVFAIYNVAEA
+364 NVFAIYNVADA

-395 TVSLNTDY
+395 TVSLNTKY
-403 IESGSAYLALGKS
+403 VKNGSAYLALGKS
-416 KDLSDNTVI
+416 KDLSDNKI
-425 EIGKDAANPGWKEHV
+425 IDIGQKDNEKTNGWNEYT

-491 TDNRFKPTDNKLTD
+491 TDNRFKPADNKLKLTED
-505 AFVNKSGTDINGVPV
+505 GELFVNKSGDNINGVPV
-520 TITGDGEEFSVDDKT
+520 TITGNGEKFSADDKT
-535 PYVSSNF
+535 PYVSSIF
-542 SERNRKFT
+542 SESNRKFT
-550 SAKATIAK
+550 SEKATLAK
-558 FQTKATLQKD
+558 FQTTATLEKD

-575 WVRTVDVPST
+575 WVKTVDVPST
-585 SGVVLTVYDGDK
+585 SGVVLTIYDGDK
-597 DTNSA
+597 NTNSA

-640 QEQVVTFEIS
+640 QKQAVTFEIS

-716 SDTKFFKD
+716 SDTKFFQKGGLNDKD
-724 GGVNEKGE
+724 E

-742 GWTLKGEKDKAVAGI
+742 GWTLKGEKENAVAGI
-757 VDVNRDALLSNL
+757 VDVNREALLNNL
-769 ATKLGVPV
+769 ATKIGITEEV
-777 DTLKTAPFE
+777 LKTIPDKCNEAA
-786 CKEEDVETFG
+786 KADVETFG

-801 DSYLFINSADV
+801 NSYLLINSKDIA
-812 EGLAKESVRVGYVS
+812 GLAKEYVRVGYVS

-861 AETNVDSKFE
+861 SETNVDSKFE
-871 NIEAS
+871 NIVEAS

-903 LYLGGK
+903 LYLGGEDK
-909 DVDIALTDANMV
+909 DVELTGGTDGNMK
-921 LADGLNGKYVK
+921 LADGTTGKYTEVEGK
-932 VDGAYE
+932 FV
-938 VYNKNTHKDATETY
+938 VYNKNVHTGDDVKTY
-952 NYSGSAK
+952 NYTGSAK

-974 ESVYNAK
+974 ESVYNEK

-1008 AITPDENKPTSPK
+1008 ATTPDQDKPTSPK

-1035 QLQSGVIYSTD
+1035 YLQSGVIYSTT
-1046 YKAHSGESCLIIPY
+1046 YKAHSGDSCLIIPY
-1060 LNTAGASYYASDAK
+1060 RNTETGPGASYYASDAK
-1074 TLTKDGFYKI
+1074 TLTKDGYYKI
-1084 SVWAKLSEGHTGKA
+1084 SVWAKVSEGHTGKA

-1140 DTKIDKYGDNA
+1140 DTKIDKYGENA

-1159 LGFGESADNKA
+1159 LGFGESADKKA

-1183 LDVKADDFDKLVDDF
+1183 LDVKADEFDKHVDDF
-1198 KAEPANAGLT
+1198 KAANAGLT

-1228 PDKENNKDSGKNF
+1228 PDKTEKDNTAKKF

-1251 GAIVIIA
+1251 GAIVVIA

>member
-1 MYYNAICIFYFYRT
+1 
-15 QRAHSTHY
+15 
-23 TGVEMN
+23 MN

-60 NKGSTEDNTSASPS
+60 NKGSTEDSTSASPS

-137 FDANRLTDEE
+137 FDAKRLTGEE

-279 TTVKDDTVLPAGENV
+279 NTIKDDTVLPTENV

-332 VNKVDAKDGKI
+332 VNEVDAKDGKI
-343 TLVGE
+343 TLVNE
-348 YKIDADA
+348 YAVDAA
-355 LKDHDKDHG
+355 AVEGHG
-364 NVFAIYNVAEA
+364 SVFAIYNVADS

-416 KDLSDNTVI
+416 KDLSDNTIIPV
-425 EIGKDAANPGWKEHV
+425 GKDTENPGWKEHV

-460 KDSDNKAKGYILV
+460 KDSGDKAKGYVLV

-481 DDTTQTGDYV
+481 DDTTQTGVNV

-520 TITGDGEEFSVDDKT
+520 TITGDGEEFSADDKT

-585 SGVVLTVYDGDK
+585 SGVVLTVYDGNK
-597 DTNSA
+597 DDNSA

-801 DSYLFINSADV
+801 DSYLLINSADV

-952 NYSGSAK
+952 NYKDSAK

-981 TASATASAADEYE
+981 TTSATASAADEYE

-1008 AITPDENKPTSPK
+1008 ATTPDQDKPTSPK

-1123 DSTDWKEYVF
+1123 NSTSWKEYVF

-1140 DTKIDKYGDNA
+1140 DTKIDKYGENA

-1183 LDVKADDFDKLVDDF
+1183 LDVKADGFDTFVETF
-1198 KAEPANAGLT
+1198 KKDNPTIAK

-1251 GAIVIIA
+1251 GAIVVIA

>member
-1 MYYNAICIFYFYRT
+1 
-15 QRAHSTHY
+15 
-23 TGVEMN
+23 MN

-48 VVLLAACNKNDD
+48 VVLLAACNKKPDD
-60 NKGSTEDNTSASPS
+60 NKTPDNTSASPS

-137 FDANRLTDEE
+137 FDAKRLTGEE

-173 SEFSAAANTK
+173 SEFSVAANTK

-232 EWTTYSFIIDGKYNG
+232 DWTTYSFIIDGKYNG

-259 NNLRDEYKTSG
+259 NNLRDKYKTSG

-279 TTVKDDTVLPAGENV
+279 TTVKDDTVLPTDNV

-332 VNKVDAKDGKI
+332 VNEVDAKDGKI
-343 TLVGE
+343 TLVNE
-348 YKIDADA
+348 YAVDAA
-355 LKDHDKDHG
+355 AVEGHG
-364 NVFAIYNVAEA
+364 SVFAIYNVADA

-416 KDLSDNTVI
+416 KDLSDNTIIPV
-425 EIGKDAANPGWKEHV
+425 GKDTENPGWKEHV

-460 KDSDNKAKGYILV
+460 KDSGDKAKGYILV

-481 DDTTQTGDYV
+481 NDTTQTGDYV
-491 TDNRFKPTDNKLTD
+491 TDNRFKPADNKLTD
-505 AFVNKSGTDINGVPV
+505 AFINKSGTDINGVPV
-520 TITGDGEEFSVDDKT
+520 TITGDGEEFSTDDKT
-535 PYVSSNF
+535 PYVSTNF

-550 SAKATIAK
+550 STKATLAK

-602 VKAIATFAAVTTDK
+602 AKAIATFAAVTTNK

-640 QEQVVTFEIS
+640 QNQDVTFEIS

-757 VDVNRDALLSNL
+757 VDVNRENLLNNL
-769 ATKLGVPV
+769 ATKLGITAEVLKAVPV
-777 DTLKTAPFE
+777 DANDKP
-786 CKEEDVETFG
+786 VETFG

-801 DSYLFINSADV
+801 NSYLLINSAEV

-841 MVKVMGD
+841 MVKVINGQ
-848 SKASVYLM
+848 ASVYLM

-861 AETNVDSKFE
+861 SETNVDSKFE

-903 LYLGGK
+903 LYLGGQDK
-909 DVDIALTDANMV
+909 DIALTDANMV

-932 VDGAYE
+932 KAANEYE

-952 NYSGSAK
+952 NYKDSAK

-1008 AITPDENKPTSPK
+1008 ATTPDENKPTSPK

-1060 LNTAGASYYASDAK
+1060 LHTAGASYYASDAK

-1123 DSTDWKEYVF
+1123 NSTDWKEYVF

-1183 LDVKADDFDKLVDDF
+1183 LDVKADEFDKHVNDF
-1198 KAEPANAGLT
+1198 KTAHTDLT

-1228 PDKENNKDSGKNF
+1228 PDKEDNKDSGKNF

-1251 GAIVIIA
+1251 GAIVVIA

>member
-1 MYYNAICIFYFYRT
+1 
-15 QRAHSTHY
+15 
-23 TGVEMN
+23 MN

-48 VVLLAACNKNDD
+48 VVLLAACNKKPDD
-60 NKGSTEDNTSASPS
+60 NKTTDNTSASPS

-125 YQNLGAWCTFSK
+125 YANLGAWCTFSK

-279 TTVKDDTVLPAGENV
+279 TTVKDDTVVPTENV

-317 YNRVTT
+317 YNRITT

-332 VNKVDAKDGKI
+332 VNEFGAKDENGKI

-355 LKDHDKDHG
+355 LKDHG

-395 TVSLNTDY
+395 TVSLNTDNV
-403 IESGSAYLALGKS
+403 ESGKAYLALGKS

-460 KDSDNKAKGYILV
+460 KDSGDKATGYILV

-481 DDTTQTGDYV
+481 NDTTQTGDYV

-505 AFVNKSGTDINGVPV
+505 AFANISGTDINGVPV
-520 TITGDGEEFSVDDKT
+520 TITGDGEEFSADDKT

-602 VKAIATFAAVTTDK
+602 AKAIATFAAVTTDK

-640 QEQVVTFEIS
+640 QNQDVTFEIS

-1008 AITPDENKPTSPK
+1008 ATTPDENKPTSPK

-1251 GAIVIIA
+1251 GAIVVIA

>member
-1 MYYNAICIFYFYRT
+1 
-15 QRAHSTHY
+15 
-23 TGVEMN
+23 MN

-48 VVLLAACNKNDD
+48 VVLLAACNKKTDD
-60 NKGSTEDNTSASPS
+60 NKTTDNTSASPS

-137 FDANRLTDEE
+137 FDAKRLTGEE

-173 SEFSAAANTK
+173 SEFSVAANTK

-193 NLDGGEK
+193 NLNGGEK

-224 SFDAITVG
+224 SFDAVTVG

-279 TTVKDDTVLPAGENV
+279 TTVKDDTVLPTENV

-332 VNKVDAKDGKI
+332 VNEVDAKDGKI
-343 TLVGE
+343 TLVNE
-348 YKIDADA
+348 YAVDAA
-355 LKDHDKDHG
+355 AVKGHG
-364 NVFAIYNVAEA
+364 SVFAIYNVADA

-395 TVSLNTDY
+395 TVSLNTKY
-403 IESGSAYLALGKS
+403 VENGKAYLALGKS

-425 EIGKDAANPGWKEHV
+425 EIAQKDSENNGWNEYT

-460 KDSDNKAKGYILV
+460 KDSDDKNKAKGYILV

-481 DDTTQTGDYV
+481 DDISQTGDNV
-491 TDNRFKPTDNKLTD
+491 TNSRFKPEDNKLTD

-520 TITGDGEEFSVDDKT
+520 TITGDGEEFSADDKT
-535 PYVSSNF
+535 PYVSSIF
-542 SERNRKFT
+542 SARNRKFT
-550 SAKATIAK
+550 SAKATLAK

-640 QEQVVTFEIS
+640 QNQDVTFEIS

-757 VDVNRDALLSNL
+757 VDVNRENLLNNL
-769 ATKLGVPV
+769 ATKIGITAEALKAVPV
-777 DTLKTAPFE
+777 DANDKP
-786 CKEEDVETFG
+786 VETFG

-801 DSYLFINSADV
+801 NSYLLINSADV
-812 EGLAKESVRVGYVS
+812 EGLAKESVRAGYVS

-841 MVKVMGD
+841 MVKVINGQ
-848 SKASVYLM
+848 ASVYLM

-861 AETNVDSKFE
+861 SETNVDSKFE
-871 NIEAS
+871 NIGAS

-903 LYLGGK
+903 LYLGGEDK
-909 DVDIALTDANMV
+909 DVALTDANMV

-932 VDGAYE
+932 KAANEYE

-952 NYSGSAK
+952 NYKDSAK

-1008 AITPDENKPTSPK
+1008 ATTPDENKPTSPK

-1123 DSTDWKEYVF
+1123 NSTDWKEYVF

-1183 LDVKADDFDKLVDDF
+1183 LDVKADEFDKHVNDF
-1198 KAEPANAGLT
+1198 KAANADLT

-1228 PDKENNKDSGKNF
+1228 PNKENSKDSGKNF

-1251 GAIVIIA
+1251 GAIVVIA

>member
-1 MYYNAICIFYFYRT
+1 
-15 QRAHSTHY
+15 
-23 TGVEMN
+23 MN

-48 VVLLAACNKNDD
+48 VVLLAACNKKPDD
-60 NKGSTEDNTSASPS
+60 NKTTDNTSASPS

-137 FDANRLTDEE
+137 FDAKRLTGEE

-173 SEFSAAANTK
+173 SEFSVAANTK

-193 NLDGGEK
+193 NLNGGEK

-224 SFDAITVG
+224 SFDAVTVG

-279 TTVKDDTVLPAGENV
+279 TTVKDDTVLPTENV

-332 VNKVDAKDGKI
+332 VNEVDAKDGKI
-343 TLVGE
+343 TLVNE
-348 YKIDADA
+348 YTVDAA
-355 LKDHDKDHG
+355 AVKGHG
-364 NVFAIYNVAEA
+364 SVFAIYNVAEA

-395 TVSLNTDY
+395 TVSLNTDNV
-403 IESGSAYLALGKS
+403 ESGSAYLALGKS
-416 KDLSDNTVI
+416 KDLSDNTIIPV
-425 EIGKDAANPGWKEHV
+425 GKDAANPGWKEHV

-481 DDTTQTGDYV
+481 DDTTQPDAPNV
-491 TDNRFKPTDNKLTD
+491 TDNRFKSTDNKLAD
-505 AFVNKSGTDINGVPV
+505 AFVNKSGTDINGVSV
-520 TITGDGEEFSVDDKT
+520 TITGDGEEFSADDKT
-535 PYVSSNF
+535 PYVSSIF
-542 SERNRKFT
+542 SARNRKFT
-550 SAKATIAK
+550 SAKATLAK
-558 FQTKATLQKD
+558 FQTTATLEKD

-575 WVRTVDVPST
+575 WVKTVDVPST
-585 SGVVLTVYDGDK
+585 SGVVLTIYDGDK
-597 DTNSA
+597 NTNSA

-640 QEQVVTFEIS
+640 QKQAVTFEIS

-724 GGVNEKGE
+724 GGKDSNNTDAV

-757 VDVNRDALLSNL
+757 VDVNREKLLNNL
-769 ATKLGVPV
+769 ATKLGVSV
-777 DTLKTAPFE
+777 DTLKTAPFK

-801 DSYLFINSADV
+801 SSYLLINSADV

-861 AETNVDSKFE
+861 SETNVDSKFE
-871 NIEAS
+871 NIGAS
-876 TASQTGGWK
+876 TGVMTGGWK

-932 VDGAYE
+932 KAANEYE

-952 NYSGSAK
+952 NYKDSAK

-1008 AITPDENKPTSPK
+1008 ATTPDENKPTSPK

-1123 DSTDWKEYVF
+1123 NSTDWKEYVF

-1183 LDVKADDFDKLVDDF
+1183 LDVKADEFDKHVNDF
-1198 KAEPANAGLT
+1198 KAAHADLT

-1228 PDKENNKDSGKNF
+1228 PDKENSKDSGKNF

-1251 GAIVIIA
+1251 GAIVVIA

-1263 IKKYLPKHKEGKQQ
+1263 IKKYLPKHKEGKQ

>member
-1 MYYNAICIFYFYRT
+1 M
-15 QRAHSTHY
+15 
-23 TGVEMN
+23 
-29 KLNLKKLLTLLV
+29 
-41 CLTLIVS
+41 
-48 VVLLAACNKNDD
+48 
-60 NKGSTEDNTSASPS
+60 
-74 FTNGNFRSYTTSDK
+74 
-88 GYPYAPSSFTGSPTS
+88 
-103 DTEGSTLPK
+103 
-112 LETVKRGVINLAD
+112 
-125 YQNLGAWCTFSK
+125 
-137 FDANRLTDEE
+137 
-147 DAKNYNKDDNV
+147 
-158 LMINNTEARYYMYRS
+158 
-173 SEFSAAANTK
+173 
-183 YLLQVDVRTA
+183 
-193 NLDGGEK
+193 
-200 KGATIKIAKSY
+200 
-211 SSGSSIPATEGYA
+211 
-224 SFDAITVG
+224 
-232 EWTTYSFIIDGKYNG
+232 
-247 STSLELQLMLGN
+247 
-259 NNLRDEYKTSG
+259 
-270 YAFFDNIRL
+270 
-279 TTVKDDTVLPAGENV
+279 
-294 KTITLSVPN
+294 
-303 GSFDYKTTSDYPYL
+303 
-317 YNRVTT
+317 
-323 TDTNSNYGL
+323 
-332 VNKVDAKDGKI
+332 
-343 TLVGE
+343 
-348 YKIDADA
+348 
-355 LKDHDKDHG
+355 
-364 NVFAIYNVAEA
+364 
-375 RMGFYTTNPLYFKR
+375 
-389 GGYYKV
+389 
-395 TVSLNTDY
+395 
-403 IESGSAYLALGKS
+403 
-416 KDLSDNTVI
+416 
-425 EIGKDAANPGWKEHV
+425 
-440 FYVYANEN
+440 
-448 TADELYFHFGLG
+448 
-460 KDSDNKAKGYILV
+460 
-473 DDLKIEET
+473 
-481 DDTTQTGDYV
+481 
-491 TDNRFKPTDNKLTD
+491 
-505 AFVNKSGTDINGVPV
+505 
-520 TITGDGEEFSVDDKT
+520 
-535 PYVSSNF
+535 
-542 SERNRKFT
+542 
-550 SAKATIAK
+550 
-558 FQTKATLQKD
+558 
-568 TYYRFSV
+568 
-575 WVRTVDVPST
+575 
-585 SGVVLTVYDGDK
+585 
-597 DTNSA
+597 
-602 VKAIATFAAVTTDK
+602 
-616 DLADSSSSLNGY
+616 
-628 RELVCYFHTASL
+628 
-640 QEQVVTFEIS
+640 
-650 LGSGGA
+650 GSGGA
-656 FTSSTLFS
+656 FTSATLFS

-696 WYETLSSETFT
+696 WYETLSGETFT

-757 VDVNRDALLSNL
+757 VDVNRENLLNNL
-769 ATKLGVPV
+769 ATKLGITAEVLKAVPV
-777 DTLKTAPFE
+777 DADDKP
-786 CKEEDVETFG
+786 VETFG

-801 DSYLFINSADV
+801 DSYLLINSADV

-841 MVKVMGD
+841 MVKVINGQ
-848 SKASVYLM
+848 ASVYLM

-861 AETNVDSKFE
+861 SETNVDSKFE
-871 NIEAS
+871 NIVEAS

-909 DVDIALTDANMV
+909 DVDITLTDANMTK
-921 LADGLNGKYVK
+921 LENDLSGKYVRE
-932 VDGAYE
+932 VAEDGTVKFV
-938 VYNKNTHKDATETY
+938 VYNKNTHKDVKDTY
-952 NYSGSAK
+952 NYKGSAT

-1008 AITPDENKPTSPK
+1008 ATTPDENKPTSPK

-1123 DSTDWKEYVF
+1123 NSTDWKEYVF

-1183 LDVKADDFDKLVDDF
+1183 LDVKADEFDKHVNDF
-1198 KAEPANAGLT
+1198 KAANAGLT

-1228 PDKENNKDSGKNF
+1228 PDKENSKDSGKNF

-1251 GAIVIIA
+1251 GAIVVIA

>member
-1 MYYNAICIFYFYRT
+1 
-15 QRAHSTHY
+15 
-23 TGVEMN
+23 MN

-48 VVLLAACNKNDD
+48 VVLLAACNKKTDD
-60 NKGSTEDNTSASPS
+60 NKTPDNTSASPS

-137 FDANRLTDEE
+137 FDAKRLTGEE

-173 SEFSAAANTK
+173 SEFSVAANTK

-193 NLDGGEK
+193 NLNGGEK

-279 TTVKDDTVLPAGENV
+279 TTVKDDTVLPTENV

-332 VNKVDAKDGKI
+332 VNEVDAKDGKI
-343 TLVGE
+343 TLVNE
-348 YKIDADA
+348 YAVDAA
-355 LKDHDKDHG
+355 AVEGHG
-364 NVFAIYNVAEA
+364 SVFAIYNVADA

-395 TVSLNTDY
+395 TVSLNTKY
-403 IESGSAYLALGKS
+403 VENGKAYLALGKS

-425 EIGKDAANPGWKEHV
+425 EIAQKDSENNGWNEYT

-460 KDSDNKAKGYILV
+460 KDSDDKNKAKGYILV

-481 DDTTQTGDYV
+481 DDISQTGDNV
-491 TDNRFKPTDNKLTD
+491 TNSRFKPEDNKLTD

-520 TITGDGEEFSVDDKT
+520 TITGDGEEFSADDKT
-535 PYVSSNF
+535 PYVSSIF
-542 SERNRKFT
+542 SARNRKFT
-550 SAKATIAK
+550 SAKATLAK

-640 QEQVVTFEIS
+640 QNQDVTFEIS

-757 VDVNRDALLSNL
+757 VDVNRENLLNNL
-769 ATKLGVPV
+769 ATKLGITAEVLKAVPV
-777 DTLKTAPFE
+777 DANDKP
-786 CKEEDVETFG
+786 VETFG

-801 DSYLFINSADV
+801 NSYLLINSADV

-871 NIEAS
+871 NIGAS

-903 LYLGGK
+903 LYLGGEDK
-909 DVDIALTDANMV
+909 DVALTDENMV

-932 VDGAYE
+932 VDGEYV
-938 VYNKNTHKDATETY
+938 VYNKNTHKDIEETY
-952 NYSGSAK
+952 NYSGKAE

-1008 AITPDENKPTSPK
+1008 ATTPDENKPTSPK

-1123 DSTDWKEYVF
+1123 NSTDWKEYVF

-1183 LDVKADDFDKLVDDF
+1183 LDVKAEDFDNHVNDF
-1198 KAEPANAGLT
+1198 KTTHADLT

-1251 GAIVIIA
+1251 GAIVVIA

>member
-1 MYYNAICIFYFYRT
+1 
-15 QRAHSTHY
+15 
-23 TGVEMN
+23 MN

-48 VVLLAACNKNDD
+48 VVLLAACNKKTDD
-60 NKGSTEDNTSASPS
+60 NKTTDNTSASPS

-137 FDANRLTDEE
+137 FDAKRLTGEE

-173 SEFSAAANTK
+173 SEFSVAANTK

-193 NLDGGEK
+193 NLNGGEK

-224 SFDAITVG
+224 SFDAVTVG

-279 TTVKDDTVLPAGENV
+279 TTVKDDTVLPTENV

-332 VNKVDAKDGKI
+332 VNEVDAKDGKI
-343 TLVGE
+343 TLVNE
-348 YKIDADA
+348 YKVAADA
-355 LKDHDKDHG
+355 VKGHG
-364 NVFAIYNVAEA
+364 SVFAIYNVADA

-395 TVSLNTDY
+395 TVSLNTKY
-403 IESGSAYLALGKS
+403 VENGKAYLALGKS

-425 EIGKDAANPGWKEHV
+425 EIAQKDSENNGWNEYT

-491 TDNRFKPTDNKLTD
+491 TDNRFKAADNKLTD

-520 TITGDGEEFSVDDKT
+520 TITGDGEEFSADDKT
-535 PYVSSNF
+535 PYVSSIF
-542 SERNRKFT
+542 SARNRKFT
-550 SAKATIAK
+550 SAKATLAK

-597 DTNSA
+597 DVNSA
-602 VKAIATFAAVTTDK
+602 AKAIATFAAVTTDK

-640 QEQVVTFEIS
+640 QEQAVTFEIS

-716 SDTKFFKD
+716 SDTKFFKE
-724 GGVNEKGE
+724 GGLNDKGE

-757 VDVNRDALLSNL
+757 VDVNRENLLNNL
-769 ATKLGVPV
+769 ATKIGITAEVLKAVPAKC
-777 DTLKTAPFE
+777 DAD
-786 CKEEDVETFG
+786 DVETFG

-801 DSYLFINSADV
+801 DSYLLINSADV

-861 AETNVDSKFE
+861 SETNVDSKFE
-871 NIEAS
+871 NIGAS
-876 TASQTGGWK
+876 TGVMTGGWK

-932 VDGAYE
+932 KAANEYE

-952 NYSGSAK
+952 NYKDSAK

-981 TASATASAADEYE
+981 TASATASAANEYE

-1008 AITPDENKPTSPK
+1008 ATTPDENKPTSPK

-1123 DSTDWKEYVF
+1123 NSTEWKEYVF

-1183 LDVKADDFDKLVDDF
+1183 LDVKADVFDKHVNDF
-1198 KAEPANAGLT
+1198 KAAHADLT

-1251 GAIVIIA
+1251 GAIVVIA

>member
-1 MYYNAICIFYFYRT
+1 
-15 QRAHSTHY
+15 
-23 TGVEMN
+23 MN

-48 VVLLAACNKNDD
+48 VVLLAACNKKTDD
-60 NKGSTEDNTSASPS
+60 NKTPDNTSASPS

-137 FDANRLTDEE
+137 FDAKRLTGEE

-173 SEFSAAANTK
+173 SEFSVAANTK

-193 NLDGGEK
+193 NLNGGEK

-224 SFDAITVG
+224 SFDAVTVG

-279 TTVKDDTVLPAGENV
+279 TTVKDDTVLPTENV

-332 VNKVDAKDGKI
+332 VNEVDAKDGKI
-343 TLVGE
+343 TLVNE
-348 YKIDADA
+348 YTVDAA
-355 LKDHDKDHG
+355 AVKDHG
-364 NVFAIYNVAEA
+364 SVFAIYNVADA

-395 TVSLNTDY
+395 TVSLNTKY
-403 IESGSAYLALGKS
+403 VENGKAYLALGKS

-425 EIGKDAANPGWKEHV
+425 EIAQKDSENNGWNEYT

-460 KDSDNKAKGYILV
+460 KDSDNKAKGYILI

-491 TDNRFKPTDNKLTD
+491 TDNRFKPEDNKLTD

-520 TITGDGEEFSVDDKT
+520 TITGDGEEFSADDKT

-550 SAKATIAK
+550 SAKATLAK

-602 VKAIATFAAVTTDK
+602 AKAIATFAAVTTDK

-640 QEQVVTFEIS
+640 QNQDVTFEIS

-716 SDTKFFKD
+716 SDTKFFKE
-724 GGVNEKGE
+724 GGLNDKGE

-757 VDVNRDALLSNL
+757 VDVNRENLLNNL
-769 ATKLGVPV
+769 AGKLGITAEVLKAVPV
-777 DTLKTAPFE
+777 DANDKP
-786 CKEEDVETFG
+786 VETFG

-801 DSYLFINSADV
+801 DSYLLINSADV

-841 MVKVMGD
+841 MVKVINGQ
-848 SKASVYLM
+848 ASVYLM

-861 AETNVDSKFE
+861 SETNVDSKFE

-903 LYLGGK
+903 LYLGGQDK
-909 DVDIALTDANMV
+909 DIALTDANMV

-932 VDGAYE
+932 KAANEYE

-952 NYSGSAK
+952 NYKDSAK

-1008 AITPDENKPTSPK
+1008 ATTPDENKPTSPK

-1035 QLQSGVIYSTD
+1035 QLQSGVIYSTE

-1123 DSTDWKEYVF
+1123 NSTDWKEYVF

-1183 LDVKADDFDKLVDDF
+1183 LDVKADEFDKHVNDF
-1198 KAEPANAGLT
+1198 KAANTGLT

-1251 GAIVIIA
+1251 GAIVVIA

>member
-1 MYYNAICIFYFYRT
+1 
-15 QRAHSTHY
+15 
-23 TGVEMN
+23 MN

-48 VVLLAACNKNDD
+48 VVLLAACNKKTDD
-60 NKGSTEDNTSASPS
+60 NKTPDNTSASPS

-125 YQNLGAWCTFSK
+125 YANLGAWCTFSK
-137 FDANRLTDEE
+137 FDAKRLTGEE

-173 SEFSAAANTK
+173 SEFSVAANTK

-193 NLDGGEK
+193 NLNGGEK

-224 SFDAITVG
+224 SFDAVTVG

-279 TTVKDDTVLPAGENV
+279 TTVKDDTVLPTENV

-332 VNKVDAKDGKI
+332 VNEVDAKDGKI
-343 TLVGE
+343 TLVNE
-348 YKIDADA
+348 YAVDAA
-355 LKDHDKDHG
+355 AVKGHG
-364 NVFAIYNVAEA
+364 SVFAIYNVADA

-395 TVSLNTDY
+395 TVSLNTKY
-403 IESGSAYLALGKS
+403 VENGKAYLALGKS

-425 EIGKDAANPGWKEHV
+425 EIAQKDSENNGWNEYT

-460 KDSDNKAKGYILV
+460 KDSDDKNKAKGYILV

-481 DDTTQTGDYV
+481 DDISQTGDNV
-491 TDNRFKPTDNKLTD
+491 TNSRFKPEDNKLTD

-520 TITGDGEEFSVDDKT
+520 TITGDGEEFSADDKT
-535 PYVSSNF
+535 PYVSSIF
-542 SERNRKFT
+542 SARNRKFT
-550 SAKATIAK
+550 SAKATLAK

-597 DTNSA
+597 DVNSA
-602 VKAIATFAAVTTDK
+602 AKAIATFAAVTTDK

-640 QEQVVTFEIS
+640 QNQDVTFEIS

-716 SDTKFFKD
+716 SDTKFFKE
-724 GGVNEKGE
+724 GGLNDKGE

-757 VDVNRDALLSNL
+757 VDVNRENLLNNL
-769 ATKLGVPV
+769 ATKLGVSV
-777 DTLKTAPFE
+777 DTLKTAPFK

-801 DSYLFINSADV
+801 NSYLLINSENV
-812 EGLAKESVRVGYVS
+812 PGLAKETVRVGYVS

-871 NIEAS
+871 NIVEAS

-903 LYLGGK
+903 LYLGGEDK
-909 DVDIALTDANMV
+909 DVALTDANMV

-932 VDGAYE
+932 KAANEYE

-952 NYSGSAK
+952 NYKDSAK

-974 ESVYNAK
+974 ESVYDAK
-981 TASATASAADEYE
+981 TASATASAANEYE

-1008 AITPDENKPTSPK
+1008 ATTPDENKPTSPK

-1035 QLQSGVIYSTD
+1035 QLQSGVIYSTE

-1060 LNTAGASYYASDAK
+1060 LHTAGASYYASDAK

-1123 DSTDWKEYVF
+1123 NSTDWKEYVF

-1140 DTKIDKYGDNA
+1140 DTKIDKYGENA

-1183 LDVKADDFDKLVDDF
+1183 LDVKADGFDNHVNDF
-1198 KAEPANAGLT
+1198 KTAHADLT

-1228 PDKENNKDSGKNF
+1228 PGKEDNKDSGKKF

-1251 GAIVIIA
+1251 GAIVVIA

>member
-1 MYYNAICIFYFYRT
+1 
-15 QRAHSTHY
+15 
-23 TGVEMN
+23 MN

-48 VVLLAACNKNDD
+48 VVLLAACNKKADD
-60 NKGSTEDNTSASPS
+60 NKTPDNTSASPS

-137 FDANRLTDEE
+137 FDAKRLTDEE

-173 SEFSAAANTK
+173 SEFSVAANTK

-193 NLDGGEK
+193 NLNGGEK

-279 TTVKDDTVLPAGENV
+279 TTVKDDTILPTENV

-332 VNKVDAKDGKI
+332 VNEVDAKDGKI
-343 TLVGE
+343 TLVNE
-348 YKIDADA
+348 YAVDAA
-355 LKDHDKDHG
+355 AVEGHG
-364 NVFAIYNVAEA
+364 SVFAIYNVADA

-395 TVSLNTDY
+395 TVSLNTKY
-403 IESGSAYLALGKS
+403 VENGKAYLALGKS

-425 EIGKDAANPGWKEHV
+425 EIAQKDSENNGWNEYT

-460 KDSDNKAKGYILV
+460 KDSDDKNKAKGYILV

-481 DDTTQTGDYV
+481 DDISQTGDNV
-491 TDNRFKPTDNKLTD
+491 TNSRFKPEDNKLTD

-520 TITGDGEEFSVDDKT
+520 TITGDGEEFSADDKT
-535 PYVSSNF
+535 PYVSSIF
-542 SERNRKFT
+542 SARNRKFT
-550 SAKATIAK
+550 SAKATLAK

-568 TYYRFSV
+568 TFYRFSV

-597 DTNSA
+597 DVNSA

-640 QEQVVTFEIS
+640 QNQDVTFEIS

-724 GGVNEKGE
+724 GGLNDKGE

-757 VDVNRDALLSNL
+757 VDVNRENLLNNL
-769 ATKLGVPV
+769 ATKIGITAEVLKAVPV
-777 DTLKTAPFE
+777 DANDKP
-786 CKEEDVETFG
+786 VETFG

-801 DSYLFINSADV
+801 NSYLLINSADV

-841 MVKVMGD
+841 MVKVINGQ
-848 SKASVYLM
+848 ASVYLM

-861 AETNVDSKFE
+861 SETNVDSKFE
-871 NIEAS
+871 NIGAS
-876 TASQTGGWK
+876 TGVMTGGWK

-903 LYLGGK
+903 LYLGGEDK
-909 DVDIALTDANMV
+909 DIALTDANMTK
-921 LADGLNGKYVK
+921 LENDLSGKYVK
-932 VDGAYE
+932 DKVTGAYE
-938 VYNKNTHKDATETY
+938 VYNKNTHKDYEDTY
-952 NYSGSAK
+952 NYNGSAK

-1008 AITPDENKPTSPK
+1008 ATTPDENKPTSPK

-1035 QLQSGVIYSTD
+1035 QLQSGVIYSTED
-1046 YKAHSGESCLIIPY
+1046 KYKAHSGESCLIIPY

-1123 DSTDWKEYVF
+1123 NSTDWKEYVF

-1183 LDVKADDFDKLVDDF
+1183 LDVKAEDFDNHVNDF
-1198 KAEPANAGLT
+1198 KTTHADLT

-1251 GAIVIIA
+1251 GAIVVIA

>member
-1 MYYNAICIFYFYRT
+1 
-15 QRAHSTHY
+15 
-23 TGVEMN
+23 MN

-48 VVLLAACNKNDD
+48 VVLLAACNKKADD
-60 NKGSTEDNTSASPS
+60 NKTTDNTSASPS

-137 FDANRLTDEE
+137 FDAKRLTGEE

-173 SEFSAAANTK
+173 SEFSVAANTK

-193 NLDGGEK
+193 NLNGGEK

-279 TTVKDDTVLPAGENV
+279 TTVKDDTVLPTENV

-332 VNKVDAKDGKI
+332 VNEVDAKDGKI
-343 TLVGE
+343 TLVNE
-348 YKIDADA
+348 YAVDAA
-355 LKDHDKDHG
+355 AVKDHG
-364 NVFAIYNVAEA
+364 SVFAIYNVADA

-395 TVSLNTDY
+395 TVSLNTKY
-403 IESGSAYLALGKS
+403 VENGKAYLALGKS

-425 EIGKDAANPGWKEHV
+425 EIAQKDSENNGWNEYT

-491 TDNRFKPTDNKLTD
+491 TDNRFKSADNKLTD
-505 AFVNKSGTDINGVPV
+505 AFVNKSGTDINGVSV
-520 TITGDGEEFSVDDKT
+520 TITGDGEEFSADDKT
-535 PYVSSNF
+535 PYESTAF
-542 SERNRKFT
+542 STNNRKFT
-550 SAKATIAK
+550 SAKATLAK

-640 QEQVVTFEIS
+640 QNQDVTFEIS

-716 SDTKFFKD
+716 SDTKFFKE
-724 GGVNEKGE
+724 GGLNDKGE

-757 VDVNRDALLSNL
+757 VDVNRENLLNNL
-769 ATKLGVPV
+769 ATKLGITAEVLKAVPV
-777 DTLKTAPFE
+777 DANDKP
-786 CKEEDVETFG
+786 VETFG

-801 DSYLFINSADV
+801 DSYLLINSADV

-841 MVKVMGD
+841 MVKVLGD

-861 AETNVDSKFE
+861 SETNVDSKFE
-871 NIEAS
+871 NIGAS
-876 TASQTGGWK
+876 TGVATGGWK

-932 VDGAYE
+932 KAANEYE

-952 NYSGSAK
+952 NYKDSAK

-1008 AITPDENKPTSPK
+1008 ATTPDENKPTSPK

-1123 DSTDWKEYVF
+1123 NSTDWKEYVF

-1183 LDVKADDFDKLVDDF
+1183 LDVKADEFDKHVNDF
-1198 KAEPANAGLT
+1198 KAAHADLT

-1251 GAIVIIA
+1251 GAIVVIA

>member
-1 MYYNAICIFYFYRT
+1 
-15 QRAHSTHY
+15 
-23 TGVEMN
+23 MN

-48 VVLLAACNKNDD
+48 VVLLAACNKKTDD
-60 NKGSTEDNTSASPS
+60 NKTPDNTSASPS

-137 FDANRLTDEE
+137 FDAKRLTGEE

-173 SEFSAAANTK
+173 SEFSVAANTK

-193 NLDGGEK
+193 NLNGGEK

-279 TTVKDDTVLPAGENV
+279 TTVKDDTVLPTENV

-332 VNKVDAKDGKI
+332 VNEVDAKDGKI
-343 TLVGE
+343 TLVNE
-348 YKIDADA
+348 YTVDAA
-355 LKDHDKDHG
+355 AVKGHG
-364 NVFAIYNVAEA
+364 SVFAIYNVADA

-395 TVSLNTDY
+395 TVSLNTKY
-403 IESGSAYLALGKS
+403 VENGKAYLALGKS

-425 EIGKDAANPGWKEHV
+425 EIAQKDSENNGWNEYT

-460 KDSDNKAKGYILV
+460 KDSDDKNKAKGYILV

-481 DDTTQTGDYV
+481 DDTTQTGNNV
-491 TDNRFKPTDNKLTD
+491 TDNRFKPADNKLTD

-520 TITGDGEEFSVDDKT
+520 TITGDGEEFSADDKT
-535 PYVSSNF
+535 PYVSSIF
-542 SERNRKFT
+542 SARNRKFT

-597 DTNSA
+597 DVNSA
-602 VKAIATFAAVTTDK
+602 AKAIATFAAVTTDK

-640 QEQVVTFEIS
+640 QNQDVTFEIS

-716 SDTKFFKD
+716 SDTKFFKE
-724 GGVNEKGE
+724 GGLNDKGE

-757 VDVNRDALLSNL
+757 VDVNRENLLNNL
-769 ATKLGVPV
+769 ATKIGITAEVLKAVPV
-777 DTLKTAPFE
+777 DANDKP
-786 CKEEDVETFG
+786 VETFG

-801 DSYLFINSADV
+801 NSYLLINSADV

-841 MVKVMGD
+841 MVKVINGQ
-848 SKASVYLM
+848 ASVYLM

-861 AETNVDSKFE
+861 SETNVDSKFE
-871 NIEAS
+871 NIGAS

-932 VDGAYE
+932 KAANEYE

-952 NYSGSAK
+952 NYKDSAK

-1008 AITPDENKPTSPK
+1008 ATTPDENKPTSPK

-1046 YKAHSGESCLIIPY
+1046 YKAHSGDSCLIIPY

-1123 DSTDWKEYVF
+1123 NSTDWKEYVF

-1183 LDVKADDFDKLVDDF
+1183 LDVKADEFDKHVNDF
-1198 KAEPANAGLT
+1198 KAAHADLT

-1251 GAIVIIA
+1251 GAIVVIA

-1263 IKKYLPKHKEGKQQ
+1263 IKKYLPKHKEGKQ

>member
-1 MYYNAICIFYFYRT
+1 
-15 QRAHSTHY
+15 
-23 TGVEMN
+23 MN

-48 VVLLAACNKNDD
+48 VVLLAACNKKTDD
-60 NKGSTEDNTSASPS
+60 NKTTDNTSASPS

-137 FDANRLTDEE
+137 FDANRLTGEE

-232 EWTTYSFIIDGKYNG
+232 DWTTYSFIIDGKYNG

-279 TTVKDDTVLPAGENV
+279 TTVKDDTVLPTENV

-332 VNKVDAKDGKI
+332 VNEVDAKDGKI
-343 TLVGE
+343 TLVND
-348 YKIDADA
+348 YAVDAA
-355 LKDHDKDHG
+355 AVEGHG
-364 NVFAIYNVAEA
+364 SVFAIYNVADA

-416 KDLSDNTVI
+416 KDLSDNTIIPV
-425 EIGKDAANPGWKEHV
+425 GKDTENPGWKEHV

-460 KDSDNKAKGYILV
+460 KDSGDKAKGYVLV

-520 TITGDGEEFSVDDKT
+520 TITGDGEEFSADDKT

-575 WVRTVDVPST
+575 WVRTEDVPST
-585 SGVVLTVYDGDK
+585 SGVVLTIYDGDK

-602 VKAIATFAAVTTDK
+602 AKAIATFAAVTTDK

-640 QEQVVTFEIS
+640 QNQDVTFEIS

-716 SDTKFFKD
+716 SDTKYFKD

-801 DSYLFINSADV
+801 NSYLLINSADV

-861 AETNVDSKFE
+861 SETNVDSKFE

-876 TASQTGGWK
+876 TGVMTGGWK

-903 LYLGGK
+903 LYLGGQDK
-909 DVDIALTDANMV
+909 DIALTDVNMV

-1008 AITPDENKPTSPK
+1008 ATTPDENKPTSPK

-1123 DSTDWKEYVF
+1123 NSTEWKEYVF

-1140 DTKIDKYGDNA
+1140 DTKIDKYGEYA

-1183 LDVKADDFDKLVDDF
+1183 LDEEADTFDSFVEKF
-1198 KAEPANAGLT
+1198 KKENADLT

-1228 PDKENNKDSGKNF
+1228 PDKEDSKDSGKNF

-1251 GAIVIIA
+1251 GAIVVIA

>member
-1 MYYNAICIFYFYRT
+1 
-15 QRAHSTHY
+15 
-23 TGVEMN
+23 MN
-29 KLNLKKLLTLLV
+29 
-41 CLTLIVS
+41 
-48 VVLLAACNKNDD
+48 
-60 NKGSTEDNTSASPS
+60 E
-74 FTNGNFRSYTTSDK
+74 
-88 GYPYAPSSFTGSPTS
+88 
-103 DTEGSTLPK
+103 
-112 LETVKRGVINLAD
+112 
-125 YQNLGAWCTFSK
+125 
-137 FDANRLTDEE
+137 
-147 DAKNYNKDDNV
+147 
-158 LMINNTEARYYMYRS
+158 
-173 SEFSAAANTK
+173 
-183 YLLQVDVRTA
+183 
-193 NLDGGEK
+193 
-200 KGATIKIAKSY
+200 
-211 SSGSSIPATEGYA
+211 
-224 SFDAITVG
+224 
-232 EWTTYSFIIDGKYNG
+232 
-247 STSLELQLMLGN
+247 
-259 NNLRDEYKTSG
+259 
-270 YAFFDNIRL
+270 
-279 TTVKDDTVLPAGENV
+279 
-294 KTITLSVPN
+294 
-303 GSFDYKTTSDYPYL
+303 
-317 YNRVTT
+317 
-323 TDTNSNYGL
+323 
-332 VNKVDAKDGKI
+332 VDAKDGKI
-343 TLVGE
+343 TLVNE
-348 YKIDADA
+348 YTVDAA
-355 LKDHDKDHG
+355 AVEGHG
-364 NVFAIYNVAEA
+364 SVFAIYNVADA

-416 KDLSDNTVI
+416 KDLSDNTIIPV
-425 EIGKDAANPGWKEHV
+425 GKDTENPGWKEHV

-460 KDSDNKAKGYILV
+460 KDSDNKAKGYILI

-491 TDNRFKPTDNKLTD
+491 TDNRFKPEDNKLIN
-505 AFVNKSGTDINGVPV
+505 AFVNNNKSGDNINGVPV
-520 TITGDGEEFSVDDKT
+520 TIIGDGEEFSADDKT
-535 PYVSSNF
+535 PYVSSIF
-542 SERNRKFT
+542 SAKNRKFT
-550 SAKATIAK
+550 SAKATLAK

-602 VKAIATFAAVTTDK
+602 AKAIATFAAVTTDK

-801 DSYLFINSADV
+801 DSYLLINSADV
-812 EGLAKESVRVGYVS
+812 EGLAKEYVRVGYVS

-861 AETNVDSKFE
+861 SETNVDSKFE

-876 TASQTGGWK
+876 TGVMTGGWK

-921 LADGLNGKYVK
+921 LADDLNGKYVK

-1123 DSTDWKEYVF
+1123 NSTEWKEYVF

-1140 DTKIDKYGDNA
+1140 DTKIDKYGENA

-1251 GAIVIIA
+1251 GAIVVIA

>member
-1 MYYNAICIFYFYRT
+1 
-15 QRAHSTHY
+15 
-23 TGVEMN
+23 MN

-60 NKGSTEDNTSASPS
+60 NKGSTEDSTSASPS
-74 FTNGNFRSYTTSDK
+74 FTNGNFRSYTTSDS

-279 TTVKDDTVLPAGENV
+279 NTIKDDTVLPTENV

-332 VNKVDAKDGKI
+332 VNEVDAKDGKI
-343 TLVGE
+343 TLVNE
-348 YKIDADA
+348 YAIDAA
-355 LKDHDKDHG
+355 AVEGHG
-364 NVFAIYNVAEA
+364 SVFAIYNVADA

-416 KDLSDNTVI
+416 KDLSDNTIIPV
-425 EIGKDAANPGWKEHV
+425 GKDTENPGWKEHV

-481 DDTTQTGDYV
+481 NDTTQTGDYV

-585 SGVVLTVYDGDK
+585 SGVVLTVYDGDIIDK
-597 DTNSA
+597 NSA
-602 VKAIATFAAVTTDK
+602 AKAIATFAAVTTDK

-724 GGVNEKGE
+724 GGVNEKDE

-757 VDVNRDALLSNL
+757 VDVNREALLNNL
-769 ATKLGVPV
+769 ATKLGVSV
-777 DTLKTAPFE
+777 DTLKKAPFE

-801 DSYLFINSADV
+801 NSYLLINSADV

-861 AETNVDSKFE
+861 SETNVDSKFE

-876 TASQTGGWK
+876 TGVATGGWK

-903 LYLGGK
+903 LYLGGQDK
-909 DVDIALTDANMV
+909 DIALTDANMV
-921 LADGLNGKYVK
+921 ATGGLNGKYVK
-932 VDGAYE
+932 KAANEYE

-1008 AITPDENKPTSPK
+1008 ATTPDENKPTSPK

-1060 LNTAGASYYASDAK
+1060 LSTAGASYYASDAK

-1123 DSTDWKEYVF
+1123 NSTEWKEYVF

-1140 DTKIDKYGDNA
+1140 DTKIDKYGENA

-1228 PDKENNKDSGKNF
+1228 PDKEETEDSGKNF

-1251 GAIVIIA
+1251 GAIVVIA

>member
-1 MYYNAICIFYFYRT
+1 
-15 QRAHSTHY
+15 
-23 TGVEMN
+23 MN

-48 VVLLAACNKNDD
+48 VVLLAACNKKPDD
-60 NKGSTEDNTSASPS
+60 NKTPDNTSASPS

-137 FDANRLTDEE
+137 FDAKRLTDEE

-173 SEFSAAANTK
+173 SEFSVAANTK

-193 NLDGGEK
+193 NLNGGEK

-279 TTVKDDTVLPAGENV
+279 TTVKDDTVLPTENV

-332 VNKVDAKDGKI
+332 VNEVDAKDGKI
-343 TLVGE
+343 TLVNE
-348 YKIDADA
+348 YTVDAA
-355 LKDHDKDHG
+355 AVKDHG
-364 NVFAIYNVAEA
+364 SVFAIYNVADA

-395 TVSLNTDY
+395 TVSLNTDNV
-403 IESGSAYLALGKS
+403 ESGKAYLALGKS

-425 EIGKDAANPGWKEHV
+425 EIEQKDSENNGWNEYT

-481 DDTTQTGDYV
+481 DDTTQTGNNV
-491 TDNRFKPTDNKLTD
+491 TDNRFKPADNKLTD

-520 TITGDGEEFSVDDKT
+520 TITGDGEEFSADDKT
-535 PYVSSNF
+535 PYVSSIF
-542 SERNRKFT
+542 SARNRKFT

-558 FQTKATLQKD
+558 FRTTATLQKD

-597 DTNSA
+597 DVNSA
-602 VKAIATFAAVTTDK
+602 AKAIATFAAVTTDK

-640 QEQVVTFEIS
+640 QNQDVTFEIS

-742 GWTLKGEKDKAVAGI
+742 GWTLKGEKENAVAGI
-757 VDVNRDALLSNL
+757 VDVNRENLLNNL
-769 ATKLGVPV
+769 ATKIGITAEVLKAVPV
-777 DTLKTAPFE
+777 DANDKP
-786 CKEEDVETFG
+786 VETFG

-801 DSYLFINSADV
+801 SSYLLINSADV

-861 AETNVDSKFE
+861 SETNVDSKFE
-871 NIEAS
+871 NIGAS
-876 TASQTGGWK
+876 TGVMTGGWK

-932 VDGAYE
+932 KAANEYE

-952 NYSGSAK
+952 NYKDSAK

-981 TASATASAADEYE
+981 TASATASAANEYE

-1008 AITPDENKPTSPK
+1008 ATTPDENKPTSPK

-1123 DSTDWKEYVF
+1123 NSTDWKEYVF

-1183 LDVKADDFDKLVDDF
+1183 LDVKADEFDKHVNDF
-1198 KAEPANAGLT
+1198 KAANAGLT

-1251 GAIVIIA
+1251 GAIVVIA

>member
-1 MYYNAICIFYFYRT
+1 MCYNAICIFYFYRT

-48 VVLLAACNKNDD
+48 VVLLAACNKKDD
-60 NKGSTEDNTSASPS
+60 NKGSTEDNTSASTS

-103 DTEGSTLPK
+103 DEGSNLPK

-137 FDANRLTDEE
+137 FDAKRLTDEE

-279 TTVKDDTVLPAGENV
+279 TTVKDDTVLPTENV

-332 VNKVDAKDGKI
+332 VNEVDAKDGKI
-343 TLVGE
+343 TLVNE
-348 YKIDADA
+348 YAVDAA
-355 LKDHDKDHG
+355 AVEGHG
-364 NVFAIYNVAEA
+364 SVFAIYNVADA

-416 KDLSDNTVI
+416 KDLSDNTIIPV
-425 EIGKDAANPGWKEHV
+425 GKDTENPGWKEHV

-481 DDTTQTGDYV
+481 NDTTQTGDYV

-520 TITGDGEEFSVDDKT
+520 TITGDGEEFSADDKT

-602 VKAIATFAAVTTDK
+602 AKAIATFAAVTTDK

-801 DSYLFINSADV
+801 DSYLLINSADV

-876 TASQTGGWK
+876 TGVATGGWK

-1008 AITPDENKPTSPK
+1008 ATTPDENKPTSPK

-1123 DSTDWKEYVF
+1123 NSTEWKEYVF

-1140 DTKIDKYGDNA
+1140 DTKIDKYGENA

-1183 LDVKADDFDKLVDDF
+1183 LDEEADTFDSFVEKF
-1198 KAEPANAGLT
+1198 KKENADLT

-1228 PDKENNKDSGKNF
+1228 PDKEDSKDSGKNF

-1251 GAIVIIA
+1251 GAIVVIA

>member
-1 MYYNAICIFYFYRT
+1 
-15 QRAHSTHY
+15 
-23 TGVEMN
+23 MN

-48 VVLLAACNKNDD
+48 VVLLAACNKKTDD
-60 NKGSTEDNTSASPS
+60 NKTPDNTSASPS

-137 FDANRLTDEE
+137 FDAKRLTGEE

-173 SEFSAAANTK
+173 SEFSVAANTK

-193 NLDGGEK
+193 NLNGGEK

-224 SFDAITVG
+224 SFDAVTVG

-279 TTVKDDTVLPAGENV
+279 TTVKDDTVLPTENV

-332 VNKVDAKDGKI
+332 VNEVDAKDGKI
-343 TLVGE
+343 TLVNE
-348 YKIDADA
+348 YAVDAA
-355 LKDHDKDHG
+355 AVKDHG
-364 NVFAIYNVAEA
+364 SVFAIYNVADA

-395 TVSLNTDY
+395 TVSLNTKY
-403 IESGSAYLALGKS
+403 VENGKAYLALGKS

-425 EIGKDAANPGWKEHV
+425 EIAQKDSENNGWNEYT

-460 KDSDNKAKGYILV
+460 KDSDDKNKAKGYILV

-481 DDTTQTGDYV
+481 DDISQTGDNV
-491 TDNRFKPTDNKLTD
+491 TNSRFKPEDNKLTD
-505 AFVNKSGTDINGVPV
+505 TFVNKSGTDINGVPV
-520 TITGDGEEFSVDDKT
+520 TITGDGEEFSADDKT
-535 PYVSSNF
+535 PYVSTNF

-550 SAKATIAK
+550 SAKATLAK

-602 VKAIATFAAVTTDK
+602 AKAIATFAAVTTDK

-640 QEQVVTFEIS
+640 QEQAVTFEIS

-757 VDVNRDALLSNL
+757 VDVNRENLLNNL
-769 ATKLGVPV
+769 ATKIGITAEVLKAVPV
-777 DTLKTAPFE
+777 DANDKP
-786 CKEEDVETFG
+786 VETFG

-801 DSYLFINSADV
+801 NSYLLINSADV

-841 MVKVMGD
+841 MVKVINGQ
-848 SKASVYLM
+848 ASVYLM

-871 NIEAS
+871 NIGAS
-876 TASQTGGWK
+876 TGVMTGGWK

-903 LYLGGK
+903 LYLGGQDK
-909 DVDIALTDANMV
+909 DIALTDANMV

-932 VDGAYE
+932 KAANEYE

-952 NYSGSAK
+952 NYKDSAK

-1008 AITPDENKPTSPK
+1008 ATTPDQDKPTSPK

-1123 DSTDWKEYVF
+1123 NSTDWKEYVF

-1183 LDVKADDFDKLVDDF
+1183 LDVKADEFDKHVSDF
-1198 KAEPANAGLT
+1198 KAANAGLT

-1251 GAIVIIA
+1251 GAIVVIA

>member
-1 MYYNAICIFYFYRT
+1 
-15 QRAHSTHY
+15 
-23 TGVEMN
+23 MN

-48 VVLLAACNKNDD
+48 VVLLAACNKKTDD
-60 NKGSTEDNTSASPS
+60 NKTPDNTSASPS

-125 YQNLGAWCTFSK
+125 YANLGAWCTFSK
-137 FDANRLTDEE
+137 FDAKRLTGEE

-173 SEFSAAANTK
+173 SEFSVAANTK

-193 NLDGGEK
+193 NLNGGEK

-224 SFDAITVG
+224 SFDEVTVG

-247 STSLELQLMLGN
+247 NTSLELQLMLGN

-279 TTVKDDTVLPAGENV
+279 TTVKDDTVLPTENV

-332 VNKVDAKDGKI
+332 VNEVDAKDGKI
-343 TLVGE
+343 TLVNE
-348 YKIDADA
+348 YAVDAA
-355 LKDHDKDHG
+355 AVKGHG
-364 NVFAIYNVAEA
+364 SVFAIYNVADA

-395 TVSLNTDY
+395 TVSLNTKY
-403 IESGSAYLALGKS
+403 VENGKAYLALGKN

-425 EIGKDAANPGWKEHV
+425 EIAQKDSENNGWNEYT

-491 TDNRFKPTDNKLTD
+491 TDNRFKSADNKLTD
-505 AFVNKSGTDINGVPV
+505 AFVNKSGTDINGVSV
-520 TITGDGEEFSVDDKT
+520 TITGDGEEFSADDKT
-535 PYVSSNF
+535 PYESTAF
-542 SERNRKFT
+542 STNNRKFT
-550 SAKATIAK
+550 SAKATLAK

-602 VKAIATFAAVTTDK
+602 AKAIATFAAVTTDK

-640 QEQVVTFEIS
+640 QNQDVTFEIS

-757 VDVNRDALLSNL
+757 VDVNRENLLNNL
-769 ATKLGVPV
+769 ATKLGITAEVLKAVPV
-777 DTLKTAPFE
+777 DADDKP
-786 CKEEDVETFG
+786 VETFG

-801 DSYLFINSADV
+801 DSYLLINSADV
-812 EGLAKESVRVGYVS
+812 ESLAKESVRVGYVS

-876 TASQTGGWK
+876 TGVMTGGWK

-932 VDGAYE
+932 KAANEYE

-952 NYSGSAK
+952 NYKDSAK

-1008 AITPDENKPTSPK
+1008 ATTPDENKPTSPK

-1123 DSTDWKEYVF
+1123 NSTDWKEYVF

-1183 LDVKADDFDKLVDDF
+1183 LDVKADEFDKHVNDF
-1198 KAEPANAGLT
+1198 KAANTGLT

-1228 PDKENNKDSGKNF
+1228 PDKADSKDSGKNF

-1251 GAIVIIA
+1251 GAIVVIA

>member
-1 MYYNAICIFYFYRT
+1 
-15 QRAHSTHY
+15 
-23 TGVEMN
+23 MN

-48 VVLLAACNKNDD
+48 VVLLAACNKKTDD
-60 NKGSTEDNTSASPS
+60 NKTPDNTSASPS

-137 FDANRLTDEE
+137 FDAKRLTDEE

-173 SEFSAAANTK
+173 SEFSVAANTK

-193 NLDGGEK
+193 NLNGGEK

-224 SFDAITVG
+224 SFDAVTVG

-279 TTVKDDTVLPAGENV
+279 TTVKDDTVLPTENV

-332 VNKVDAKDGKI
+332 VNEVDAKDGKI
-343 TLVGE
+343 TLVNE
-348 YKIDADA
+348 YKVAADA
-355 LKDHDKDHG
+355 VKGHG
-364 NVFAIYNVAEA
+364 SVFAIYNVADA

-395 TVSLNTDY
+395 TVSLNTKY
-403 IESGSAYLALGKS
+403 VENGKAYLALGKS

-425 EIGKDAANPGWKEHV
+425 EIAQKDSENNGWNEYT

-520 TITGDGEEFSVDDKT
+520 TITGDGEEFSADDKT

-550 SAKATIAK
+550 SAKATLAK

-602 VKAIATFAAVTTDK
+602 AKAIATFAAVTTDK

-640 QEQVVTFEIS
+640 QNQDVTFEIS

-757 VDVNRDALLSNL
+757 VDVNRENLLNNL
-769 ATKLGVPV
+769 ATKLGITAEVLKAVPV
-777 DTLKTAPFE
+777 DANDKP
-786 CKEEDVETFG
+786 VETFG

-801 DSYLFINSADV
+801 DSYLLINSADV

-841 MVKVMGD
+841 MVKVINGQ
-848 SKASVYLM
+848 ASVYLM

-861 AETNVDSKFE
+861 SETNVDSKFE
-871 NIEAS
+871 NIVEAS

-903 LYLGGK
+903 LYLGGQDK
-909 DVDIALTDANMV
+909 DIALTDANMV

-932 VDGAYE
+932 KAANEYE

-952 NYSGSAK
+952 NYKDSAK

-1008 AITPDENKPTSPK
+1008 ATTPDENKPTSPK

-1140 DTKIDKYGDNA
+1140 DTKIDKYGENA

-1183 LDVKADDFDKLVDDF
+1183 LDVKADEFDKHVNDF
-1198 KAEPANAGLT
+1198 KAAHADLT

-1228 PDKENNKDSGKNF
+1228 PDKKDSKDSGKNF

-1251 GAIVIIA
+1251 GAIVVIA

>member
-1 MYYNAICIFYFYRT
+1 
-15 QRAHSTHY
+15 
-23 TGVEMN
+23 MN

-48 VVLLAACNKNDD
+48 VVLLAACNKKTDD
-60 NKGSTEDNTSASPS
+60 NKTTDNTSASPS
-74 FTNGNFRSYTTSDK
+74 FTNGNFRSYTTSDS

-103 DTEGSTLPK
+103 NAEGSTLPK

-125 YQNLGAWCTFSK
+125 YANLGAWCTFSK
-137 FDANRLTDEE
+137 FDAKRLTDEE

-279 TTVKDDTVLPAGENV
+279 TTVKDDTVLPTENV

-332 VNKVDAKDGKI
+332 VNEIDAKDGKI
-343 TLVGE
+343 TLVNE
-348 YKIDADA
+348 YAVDAA
-355 LKDHDKDHG
+355 AVKDHG
-364 NVFAIYNVAEA
+364 SVFAIYNVADA

-395 TVSLNTDY
+395 TVSLNTKHV
-403 IESGSAYLALGKS
+403 ENGKAYLALGKS

-425 EIGKDAANPGWKEHV
+425 EIEQKDSENNGWNEYT

-460 KDSDNKAKGYILV
+460 KDSDNKAKGYILI

-491 TDNRFKPTDNKLTD
+491 TDNRFKPTDNNLTD

-520 TITGDGEEFSVDDKT
+520 TITGDGEEFSADDKT
-535 PYVSSNF
+535 PYISSNF

-597 DTNSA
+597 DVNSA
-602 VKAIATFAAVTTDK
+602 AKAIATFAAVTTDK

-757 VDVNRDALLSNL
+757 VDVNRENLLNNL
-769 ATKLGVPV
+769 ATKLGVYV
-777 DTLKTAPFE
+777 DTLKKAPFE

-801 DSYLFINSADV
+801 NSYLLINSADV

-861 AETNVDSKFE
+861 SETNVDSKFE

-876 TASQTGGWK
+876 TGVATGGWK

-909 DVDIALTDANMV
+909 DVDVDLTDANMKEAAEGTTGKYTKV
-921 LADGLNGKYVK
+921 DGKYVL
-932 VDGAYE
+932 
-938 VYNKNTHKDATETY
+938 YNKNVHTGDEVKTY
-952 NYSGSAK
+952 NYKDSAK

-974 ESVYNAK
+974 ESVYNKK

-1008 AITPDENKPTSPK
+1008 ATTPDENKPTSPK

-1123 DSTDWKEYVF
+1123 NSTEWKEYVF

-1140 DTKIDKYGDNA
+1140 DTKIDKYGENA

-1251 GAIVIIA
+1251 GAIVVIA